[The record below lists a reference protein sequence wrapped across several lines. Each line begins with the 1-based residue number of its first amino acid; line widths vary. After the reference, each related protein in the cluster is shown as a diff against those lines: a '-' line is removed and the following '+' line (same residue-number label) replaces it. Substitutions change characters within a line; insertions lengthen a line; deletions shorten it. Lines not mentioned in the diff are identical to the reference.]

1 MIAVAYLKVFRTQL
15 GLFVAVLLLGQAAEG
30 APKPAGL
37 DFWSFQPVKYEP
49 LPRVKNQAWVQS
61 PIDAFILAKLEA
73 AGLEPAEPAAK
84 RDLLRRVT
92 VNLTGLLPTPEA
104 LRAFEAEAS
113 PQAWANAVERLLASP
128 RYGERWGRHWLDVAR
143 YGDSNGGDENKYFPN
158 ANKYRD
164 YVVDSFNR
172 DQPFNEFVQEQIAGD
187 LMPVGDDPESIRRR
201 IIATGFLV
209 IGTKILAEPD
219 PRKMEMDIIDEQIDT
234 IGKAFMG
241 LSIGC
246 ARCHD
251 HKFDPIS
258 TKSYYS
264 MAGIFKSTYTME
276 HYNIVADWHERE
288 VGTASEMAVL
298 KKARD
303 ESAQL
308 KSANE
313 TLTREARKVLQ
324 NKVRQDTASY
334 LLGANEVIARRRMLG
349 VPEPLGPTAMDQK
362 AAGKGLLFEAEDF
375 DRGNVSVDRSNYGK
389 DIGIISDPGGQKNFA
404 EYDIELPAAGNYQI
418 ELRYAA
424 LRKRPGQ
431 ILLNG
436 KVLQPEAL
444 NKTTGGWMPE
454 HQKWIVEG
462 LYRLEAGKHAL
473 RIQSEP
479 LMSHIDKVLIIEAP
493 LPKTG
498 ALVDADESWAPRD
511 LNQVATEEN
520 LVPGVLKKWVNR
532 LTRAEQEVNPLFHV
546 WLEYAKLP
554 PRSFRTEAKRLA
566 NDIRSGV
573 CRPLGQAQGGEF
585 ALVRDWFSGFTPNSL
600 RAVANHYQAL
610 FDEAQ
615 GWEAA
620 KATPEQ
626 KQLLEFVKNAKGPFT
641 LPEGI
646 EGNFPE
652 ATLSRLKANR
662 ERLAKVESTMPKLP
676 KAMAVE
682 DRKIEDLAVHVRGDY
697 LTLGET
703 APRGVPMPFDFS
715 DRHRVDD
722 GTSGRLQLARWLTD
736 DDHPM
741 TARVIA
747 NRVWHWHFGNG
758 LVRTPDDFGIRG
770 AEPTHPKL
778 LDWLASELIRSDW
791 SIKHL
796 HRLILRSS
804 AYRMSTT
811 NNAHAAEA
819 DPENTLLWRMN
830 RRRMEAEVI
839 HDSLLQVA
847 GRLDLQMGGLAAV
860 VKTQDPTS
868 DELDR
873 NNEIYRRITRR
884 AIYVPVHR
892 THVYELFDA
901 FDFPDPGTPT
911 GRRNATN
918 VATQALFFLNNAW
931 LMQQAEAL
939 AKRGPDEPS
948 ERVRFLYEATQS
960 RQPSEAEQASALK
973 FVERL
978 SQVFPETL
986 TLAKREAQSW
996 EAFCQVLL
1004 QSNQFLYIN

>member
-1 MIAVAYLKVFRTQL
+1 MENR
-15 GLFVAVLLLGQAAEG
+15 
-30 APKPAGL
+30 
-37 DFWSFQPVKYEP
+37 
-49 LPRVKNQAWVQS
+49 AWVQS
-61 PIDAFILAKLEA
+61 PIDAFVLAKLEA
-73 AGLEPAEPAAK
+73 AGLEPAKPAAR

-92 VNLTGLLPTPEA
+92 VNLTGLLPTPEE
-104 LRAFEAEAS
+104 LRAFETDTS

-164 YVVDSFNR
+164 YVVDAFNR
-172 DQPFNEFVQEQIAGD
+172 DQSFSEFVQEQIAGD
-187 LMPVGDDPESIRRR
+187 LMPADEDPESARRR

-219 PRKMEMDIIDEQIDT
+219 PRKMELDIIDEQIDT

-288 VGTASEMAVL
+288 VGTATEMAAL
-298 KKARD
+298 KNARD

-308 KSANE
+308 KKANE
-313 TLTREARKVLQ
+313 TISREAREALG
-324 NKVRQDTASY
+324 VRVQQDTAKY
-334 LLGANEVIARRRMLG
+334 LLGANEVIARRRMIG
-349 VPEPLGPTAMDQK
+349 EPEPLGPVAMERLAK
-362 AAGKGLLFEAEDF
+362 GRGLLFEAEDF
-375 DRGNVSVDRSNYGK
+375 DRGNVSVDRDNYGK
-389 DIGIISDPGGQKNFA
+389 EIGIISDPGGQKNFA
-404 EYDIELPAAGNYQI
+404 EYDIDLPFTGNYQI

-424 LRKRPGQ
+424 LHARPGQ
-431 ILLNG
+431 LLIDG
-436 KVLQPEAL
+436 QVVQPEAVS
-444 NKTTGGWMPE
+444 KTTGGWMPE
-454 HQKWIVEG
+454 HQKWVVEG
-462 LYRLEAGKHAL
+462 VFRLEAGKHVL

-493 LPKTG
+493 LPKTN
-498 ALVDADESWAPRD
+498 AVADADEGWAPRD
-511 LNQVATEEN
+511 LNQIAAEEG
-520 LVPGVLKKWVNR
+520 LVPVVLKNWADR
-532 LTRAEQEVNPLFHV
+532 LTLAELEGDPLFHV

-554 PRSFRTEAKRLA
+554 RLTFRTEAKRLA

-573 CRPLGQAQGGEF
+573 CRPPGQAPGTEF

-600 RAVANHYQAL
+600 RAVANHYRAL
-610 FDEAQ
+610 FDEAR
-615 GWEAA
+615 GWEPA

-626 KQLLEFVKNAKGPFT
+626 KQLVEFVKDAKGPFA

-646 EGNFPE
+646 EGSFAE
-652 ATLSRLKANR
+652 ASLTQLKTNR
-662 ERLAKVESTMPKLP
+662 ERLAKIASTMPKLP
-676 KAMAVE
+676 TAMAVE
-682 DRKIEDLAVHVRGDY
+682 DRKIEDLAVHIRGDY

-715 DRHRVDD
+715 GRYRVDD
-722 GTSGRLQLARWLTD
+722 KTSGRLQLARWLTD
-736 DDHPM
+736 DEHPM

-770 AEPTHPKL
+770 AKPTHPEL
-778 LDWLASELIRSDW
+778 LDWLASELIRSGW

-804 AYRMSTT
+804 AYQMSTA
-811 NNAHAAEA
+811 NNARAAEA

-839 HDSLLQVA
+839 HDSLLQMA

-873 NNEIYRRITRR
+873 NNEIYRGITRR

-918 VATQALFFLNNAW
+918 VATQALFFLNNDW

-939 AKRGPDEPS
+939 AKRSHGGPEK
-948 ERVRFLYEATQS
+948 RVGFLYETTLGRKPSATE
-960 RQPSEAEQASALK
+960 RASALK
-973 FVERL
+973 FVERFGQAL
-978 SQVFPETL
+978 PESL
-986 TLAKREAQSW
+986 PLAKREDQSW
-996 EAFCQVLL
+996 AAFCQVLL
-1004 QSNQFLYIN
+1004 QSNPFLYLN

>member
-1 MIAVAYLKVFRTQL
+1 MI
-15 GLFVAVLLLGQAAEG
+15 VLLLSQALGQAAG
-30 APKPAGL
+30 DSSKPAGL
-37 DFWSFQPVKYEP
+37 DFWSFQPVKRSA
-49 LPRVKNQAWVQS
+49 LPRVENRAWVQS
-61 PIDAFILAKLEA
+61 PIDAFVLAKLEA
-73 AGLEPAEPAAK
+73 AGLEPAKPAAR

-92 VNLTGLLPTPEA
+92 VNLTGLLPTPEE
-104 LRAFEAEAS
+104 LRAFETDTS

-164 YVVDSFNR
+164 YVVDAFNR
-172 DQPFNEFVQEQIAGD
+172 DQSFSEFVQEQIAGD
-187 LMPVGDDPESIRRR
+187 LMPADEDPESARRR

-219 PRKMEMDIIDEQIDT
+219 PRKMELDIIDEQIDT

-288 VGTASEMAVL
+288 VGTATEMAAL
-298 KKARD
+298 KNARD

-308 KSANE
+308 KKANE
-313 TLTREARKVLQ
+313 TISREAREALG
-324 NKVRQDTASY
+324 VRVQQDTAKY
-334 LLGANEVIARRRMLG
+334 LLGANEVIARRRMIG
-349 VPEPLGPTAMDQK
+349 EPEPLGPVAMERLAK
-362 AAGKGLLFEAEDF
+362 GRGLLFEAEDF
-375 DRGNVSVDRSNYGK
+375 DRGNVSVDRDNYGK
-389 DIGIISDPGGQKNFA
+389 EIGIISDPGGQKNFA
-404 EYDIELPAAGNYQI
+404 EYDIELPFTGNYQI

-424 LRKRPGQ
+424 LHARPGQ
-431 ILLNG
+431 LLIDG
-436 KVLQPEAL
+436 QVVQPEAVS
-444 NKTTGGWMPE
+444 KTTGGWMPE
-454 HQKWIVEG
+454 HQKWVVEG
-462 LYRLEAGKHAL
+462 VFRLKAGKHVL

-493 LPKTG
+493 LPKTN
-498 ALVDADESWAPRD
+498 AVADADEGWAPRD
-511 LNQVATEEN
+511 LNQIAAEEG
-520 LVPGVLKKWVNR
+520 LVPVVLKNWADR
-532 LTRAEQEVNPLFHV
+532 LTRAEQEGDPLFHV

-554 PRSFRTEAKRLA
+554 RLTFRTEAKRLA

-573 CRPLGQAQGGEF
+573 CRPPSQAPGSEF

-600 RAVANHYQAL
+600 RAVANHYRAL
-610 FDEAQ
+610 FDEAR
-615 GWEAA
+615 GWEPA

-626 KQLLEFVKNAKGPFT
+626 KQLVEFVKDAKGPFA

-646 EGNFPE
+646 EGSFAE
-652 ATLSRLKANR
+652 ASLTQLKTNR
-662 ERLAKVESTMPKLP
+662 ERLAKIASTMPKLP
-676 KAMAVE
+676 TAMAVE
-682 DRKIEDLAVHVRGDY
+682 DRKIEDLAVHIRGDY

-715 DRHRVDD
+715 GRYRVDD
-722 GTSGRLQLARWLTD
+722 KTSGRLQLARWLTD
-736 DDHPM
+736 DEHPM

-770 AEPTHPKL
+770 AKPTHPEL
-778 LDWLASELIRSDW
+778 LDWLASELIRSGW

-804 AYRMSTT
+804 AYQMSTA
-811 NNAHAAEA
+811 NNARAAEA

-839 HDSLLQVA
+839 HDSLLQMA

-873 NNEIYRRITRR
+873 NNEIYRGITRR

-918 VATQALFFLNNAW
+918 VATQALFFLNNDW

-939 AKRGPDEPS
+939 AKRSHGGPEK
-948 ERVRFLYEATQS
+948 RVGFLYETTLGRKPSATE
-960 RQPSEAEQASALK
+960 RASALK
-973 FVERL
+973 FVERFGQAL
-978 SQVFPETL
+978 PESL
-986 TLAKREAQSW
+986 PLAKREDQSW
-996 EAFCQVLL
+996 AAFCQVLL
-1004 QSNQFLYIN
+1004 QSNPFLYLN

>member
-1 MIAVAYLKVFRTQL
+1 M
-15 GLFVAVLLLGQAAEG
+15 LLSQALGQAAG
-30 APKPAGL
+30 DSSKPAGL
-37 DFWSFQPVKYEP
+37 DFWSFQPVKRSA
-49 LPRVKNQAWVQS
+49 LPRVENRAWVQS
-61 PIDAFILAKLEA
+61 PIDAFVLAKLEA
-73 AGLEPAEPAAK
+73 AGLEPAKPAAR

-92 VNLTGLLPTPEA
+92 VNLTGLLPTPEE
-104 LRAFEAEAS
+104 LRAFETDTS

-164 YVVDSFNR
+164 YVVDAFNR
-172 DQPFNEFVQEQIAGD
+172 DQSFSEFVQEQIAGD
-187 LMPVGDDPESIRRR
+187 LMPADEDPESARRR

-219 PRKMEMDIIDEQIDT
+219 PRKMELDIIDEQIDT

-288 VGTASEMAVL
+288 VGTATEMAAL
-298 KKARD
+298 KNARD

-308 KSANE
+308 KKANE
-313 TLTREARKVLQ
+313 TISREAREALG
-324 NKVRQDTASY
+324 VRVQQDTAKY
-334 LLGANEVIARRRMLG
+334 LLGANEVIARRRMIG
-349 VPEPLGPTAMDQK
+349 EPEPLGPVAMERLAK
-362 AAGKGLLFEAEDF
+362 GRGLLFEAEDF
-375 DRGNVSVDRSNYGK
+375 DRGNVSVDRDNYGK
-389 DIGIISDPGGQKNFA
+389 EIGIISDPGGQKNFA
-404 EYDIELPAAGNYQI
+404 EYDIELPFTGNYQI

-424 LRKRPGQ
+424 LHARPGQ
-431 ILLNG
+431 LLIDG
-436 KVLQPEAL
+436 QVVQPEAVS
-444 NKTTGGWMPE
+444 KTTGGWMPE
-454 HQKWIVEG
+454 HQKWVVEG
-462 LYRLEAGKHAL
+462 VFRLKAGKHVL

-493 LPKTG
+493 LPKTN
-498 ALVDADESWAPRD
+498 AVADADEGWAPRD
-511 LNQVATEEN
+511 LNQIAAEEG
-520 LVPGVLKKWVNR
+520 LVPVVLKNWADR
-532 LTRAEQEVNPLFHV
+532 LTRAEQEGDPLFHV

-554 PRSFRTEAKRLA
+554 RLTFRTEAKRLA

-573 CRPLGQAQGGEF
+573 CRPPSQAPGSEF

-600 RAVANHYQAL
+600 RAVANHYRAL
-610 FDEAQ
+610 FDEAR
-615 GWEAA
+615 GWEPA

-626 KQLLEFVKNAKGPFT
+626 KQLVEFVKDAKGPFA

-646 EGNFPE
+646 EGSFAE
-652 ATLSRLKANR
+652 ASLTQLKTNR
-662 ERLAKVESTMPKLP
+662 ERLAKIASTMPKLP
-676 KAMAVE
+676 TAMAVE
-682 DRKIEDLAVHVRGDY
+682 DRKIEDLAVHIRGDY

-703 APRGVPMPFDFS
+703 APRGVPMPFDFGE
-715 DRHRVDD
+715 RHRVDD
-722 GTSGRLQLARWLTD
+722 KTSGRLQLARWLTD
-736 DDHPM
+736 DEHPM

-770 AEPTHPKL
+770 AKPTHPEL
-778 LDWLASELIRSDW
+778 LDWLASELIRSGW

-804 AYRMSTT
+804 AYQMSTA
-811 NNAHAAEA
+811 NNARAAEA

-839 HDSLLQVA
+839 HDSLLQMA

-873 NNEIYRRITRR
+873 NNEIYRGITRR

-918 VATQALFFLNNAW
+918 VATQALFFLNNDW

-939 AKRGPDEPS
+939 AKRSHGGPEK
-948 ERVRFLYEATQS
+948 RVGFLYETTLGRKPSATE
-960 RQPSEAEQASALK
+960 RASALK
-973 FVERL
+973 FVERFGQAL
-978 SQVFPETL
+978 PESL
-986 TLAKREAQSW
+986 PLAKREDQSW
-996 EAFCQVLL
+996 AAFCQVLL
-1004 QSNQFLYIN
+1004 QSNPFLYLN

>member
-1 MIAVAYLKVFRTQL
+1 MI
-15 GLFVAVLLLGQAAEG
+15 VLLLSQALGQAAG
-30 APKPAGL
+30 DSSKPAGL
-37 DFWSFQPVKYEP
+37 DFWSFQPVKRSA
-49 LPRVKNQAWVQS
+49 LPRVENRAWVQS
-61 PIDAFILAKLEA
+61 PIDAFVLAKLEA
-73 AGLEPAEPAAK
+73 AGLEPAKPAAR

-92 VNLTGLLPTPEA
+92 VNLTGLLPTPEE
-104 LRAFEAEAS
+104 LRAFETDTS

-164 YVVDSFNR
+164 YVVDAFNR
-172 DQPFNEFVQEQIAGD
+172 DQSFSEFVQEQIAGD
-187 LMPVGDDPESIRRR
+187 LMPADEDPESARRR

-219 PRKMEMDIIDEQIDT
+219 PRKMELDIIDEQIDT

-288 VGTASEMAVL
+288 VGTATEMAAL
-298 KKARD
+298 KNARD

-308 KSANE
+308 KKANE
-313 TLTREARKVLQ
+313 TISREAREALG
-324 NKVRQDTASY
+324 VRVQQDTAKY
-334 LLGANEVIARRRMLG
+334 LLGANEVIARRRMIG
-349 VPEPLGPTAMDQK
+349 EPEPLGPVAMERLAK
-362 AAGKGLLFEAEDF
+362 GRGLLFEAEDF
-375 DRGNVSVDRSNYGK
+375 DRGNVSVDRDNYGK
-389 DIGIISDPGGQKNFA
+389 EIGIISDPGGQKNFA
-404 EYDIELPAAGNYQI
+404 EYDIELPFTGNYQI

-424 LRKRPGQ
+424 LHARPGQ
-431 ILLNG
+431 LLIDG
-436 KVLQPEAL
+436 QVVQPEAVS
-444 NKTTGGWMPE
+444 KTTGGWMPE
-454 HQKWIVEG
+454 HQKWVVEG
-462 LYRLEAGKHAL
+462 VFRLKAGKHVL

-493 LPKTG
+493 LPKTN
-498 ALVDADESWAPRD
+498 AVADADEGWAPRD
-511 LNQVATEEN
+511 LNQIAAEEG
-520 LVPGVLKKWVNR
+520 LVPVVLKNWADR
-532 LTRAEQEVNPLFHV
+532 LTRAEQEGDPLFHV

-554 PRSFRTEAKRLA
+554 RLTFRTEAKRLA

-573 CRPLGQAQGGEF
+573 CRPPSQAPGSEF

-600 RAVANHYQAL
+600 RAVANHYRAL
-610 FDEAQ
+610 FDEAR
-615 GWEAA
+615 GWEPA

-626 KQLLEFVKNAKGPFT
+626 KQLVEFVKDAKGPFA

-646 EGNFPE
+646 EGSFAE
-652 ATLSRLKANR
+652 ASLTQLKTNR
-662 ERLAKVESTMPKLP
+662 ERLAKIASTMPKLP
-676 KAMAVE
+676 TAMAVE
-682 DRKIEDLAVHVRGDY
+682 DRKIEDLAVHIRGDY

-703 APRGVPMPFDFS
+703 APRGVPMPFDFGE
-715 DRHRVDD
+715 RHRVDD
-722 GTSGRLQLARWLTD
+722 KTSGRLQLARWLTD
-736 DDHPM
+736 DEHPM

-770 AEPTHPKL
+770 AKPTHPEL
-778 LDWLASELIRSDW
+778 LDWLASELIRSGW

-804 AYRMSTT
+804 AYQMSTA
-811 NNAHAAEA
+811 NNARAAEA

-839 HDSLLQVA
+839 HDSLLQMA

-873 NNEIYRRITRR
+873 NNEIYRGITRR

-918 VATQALFFLNNAW
+918 VATQALFFLNNDW

-939 AKRGPDEPS
+939 AKRSHGGPEK
-948 ERVRFLYEATQS
+948 RVGFLYETTLGRKPSATE
-960 RQPSEAEQASALK
+960 RASALK
-973 FVERL
+973 FVERFGQAL
-978 SQVFPETL
+978 PESL
-986 TLAKREAQSW
+986 PLAKREDQSW
-996 EAFCQVLL
+996 AAFCQVLL
-1004 QSNQFLYIN
+1004 QSNPFLYLN

>member
-1 MIAVAYLKVFRTQL
+1 MENR
-15 GLFVAVLLLGQAAEG
+15 
-30 APKPAGL
+30 
-37 DFWSFQPVKYEP
+37 
-49 LPRVKNQAWVQS
+49 AWVQS
-61 PIDAFILAKLEA
+61 PIDAFVLAKLEA
-73 AGLEPAEPAAK
+73 AGLEPAKPAAR

-92 VNLTGLLPTPEA
+92 VNLTGLLPTPEE
-104 LRAFEAEAS
+104 LRAFETDTS

-164 YVVDSFNR
+164 YVVDAFNR
-172 DQPFNEFVQEQIAGD
+172 DQSFSEFVQEQIAGD
-187 LMPVGDDPESIRRR
+187 LMPADEDPESARRR

-219 PRKMEMDIIDEQIDT
+219 PRKMELDIIDEQIDT

-288 VGTASEMAVL
+288 VGTATEMAAL
-298 KKARD
+298 KNARD

-308 KSANE
+308 KKANE
-313 TLTREARKVLQ
+313 TISREAREALG
-324 NKVRQDTASY
+324 VRVQQDTAKY
-334 LLGANEVIARRRMLG
+334 LLGANEVIARRRMIG
-349 VPEPLGPTAMDQK
+349 EPEPLGPVAMERLAK
-362 AAGKGLLFEAEDF
+362 GRGLLFEAEDF
-375 DRGNVSVDRSNYGK
+375 DRGNVSVDRDNYGK
-389 DIGIISDPGGQKNFA
+389 EIGIISDPGGQKNFA
-404 EYDIELPAAGNYQI
+404 EYDIDLPFTGNYQI

-424 LRKRPGQ
+424 LHARPGQ
-431 ILLNG
+431 LLIDG
-436 KVLQPEAL
+436 QVVQPEAVS
-444 NKTTGGWMPE
+444 KTTGGWMPE
-454 HQKWIVEG
+454 HQKWVVEG
-462 LYRLEAGKHAL
+462 VFRLEAGKHVL

-493 LPKTG
+493 LPKTN
-498 ALVDADESWAPRD
+498 AVADADEGWAPRD
-511 LNQVATEEN
+511 LNQIAAEEG
-520 LVPGVLKKWVNR
+520 LVPVVLKNWADR
-532 LTRAEQEVNPLFHV
+532 LTLAELEGDPLFHV

-554 PRSFRTEAKRLA
+554 RLTFRTEAKRLA

-573 CRPLGQAQGGEF
+573 CRPPGQAPGTEF

-600 RAVANHYQAL
+600 RAVANHYRAL
-610 FDEAQ
+610 FDEAR
-615 GWEAA
+615 GWEPA

-626 KQLLEFVKNAKGPFT
+626 KQLVEFVKDAKGPFA

-646 EGNFPE
+646 EGSFAE
-652 ATLSRLKANR
+652 ASLTQLKTNR
-662 ERLAKVESTMPKLP
+662 ERLAKIASTMPKLP
-676 KAMAVE
+676 TAMAVE
-682 DRKIEDLAVHVRGDY
+682 DRKIEDLAVHIRGDY

-715 DRHRVDD
+715 GRYRVDD
-722 GTSGRLQLARWLTD
+722 KTSGRLQLARWLTD
-736 DDHPM
+736 DEHPM

-770 AEPTHPKL
+770 AKPTHPEL
-778 LDWLASELIRSDW
+778 LDWLASELIRSGW

-804 AYRMSTT
+804 AYQMSTA
-811 NNAHAAEA
+811 NNARAAEA

-839 HDSLLQVA
+839 HDSLLQMA

-873 NNEIYRRITRR
+873 NNEIYRGITRR

-918 VATQALFFLNNAW
+918 VATQALFFLNNDW

-939 AKRGPDEPS
+939 AKRSHGGPEK
-948 ERVRFLYEATQS
+948 RVGFLYETTLGRKPSATE
-960 RQPSEAEQASALK
+960 RASALK
-973 FVERL
+973 FVERFGQAL
-978 SQVFPETL
+978 PESL
-986 TLAKREAQSW
+986 PLAKREDQSW
-996 EAFCQVLL
+996 AAFCQVML
-1004 QSNQFLYIN
+1004 QSNPFLYLN

>member
-1 MIAVAYLKVFRTQL
+1 M
-15 GLFVAVLLLGQAAEG
+15 LLSQALGQAAG
-30 APKPAGL
+30 DSSKPAGL
-37 DFWSFQPVKYEP
+37 DFWSFQPVKRSA
-49 LPRVKNQAWVQS
+49 LPRVENRAWVQS
-61 PIDAFILAKLEA
+61 PIDAFVLAKLEA
-73 AGLEPAEPAAK
+73 AGLEPAKPAAR

-92 VNLTGLLPTPEA
+92 VNLTGLLPTPEE
-104 LRAFEAEAS
+104 LRAFETDTS

-164 YVVDSFNR
+164 YVVDAFNR
-172 DQPFNEFVQEQIAGD
+172 DQSFSEFVQEQIAGD
-187 LMPVGDDPESIRRR
+187 LMPADEDPESARRR

-219 PRKMEMDIIDEQIDT
+219 PRKMELDIIDEQIDT

-258 TKSYYS
+258 TRSYYS

-288 VGTASEMAVL
+288 VGTAAEMAAL

-308 KSANE
+308 KKANE
-313 TLTREARKVLQ
+313 TISREAREALG
-324 NKVRQDTASY
+324 VRVQQDTAKY
-334 LLGANEVIARRRMLG
+334 LLGANEVIARRRMIG
-349 VPEPLGPTAMDQK
+349 EPEPLGPVAMERLAK
-362 AAGKGLLFEAEDF
+362 GRGLLFEAEDF
-375 DRGNVSVDRSNYGK
+375 DRGNVSVDRDNYGK
-389 DIGIISDPGGQKNFA
+389 EIGIISDPGGQKNFA
-404 EYDIELPAAGNYQI
+404 EYDIELPFTGNYQI

-424 LRKRPGQ
+424 LHARPGQ
-431 ILLNG
+431 LLIDG
-436 KVLQPEAL
+436 QVVQPEAVS
-444 NKTTGGWMPE
+444 KTTGGWMPE
-454 HQKWIVEG
+454 HQKWVVEG
-462 LYRLEAGKHAL
+462 VFRLKAGKHVL

-493 LPKTG
+493 LPKTN
-498 ALVDADESWAPRD
+498 AVADADEGWAPRD
-511 LNQVATEEN
+511 LNQIAAEEG
-520 LVPGVLKKWVNR
+520 LVPVVLKNWADR
-532 LTRAEQEVNPLFHV
+532 LTRAEQEGDPLFHV

-554 PRSFRTEAKRLA
+554 RLTFRTEAKRLA

-573 CRPLGQAQGGEF
+573 CRPPSQAPGSEF

-600 RAVANHYQAL
+600 RAVANHYRAL
-610 FDEAQ
+610 FDEAR
-615 GWEAA
+615 GWEPA

-626 KQLLEFVKNAKGPFT
+626 KQLVEFVKDAKGPFA

-646 EGNFPE
+646 EGSFAE
-652 ATLSRLKANR
+652 ASLTQLKTNR
-662 ERLAKVESTMPKLP
+662 ERLAKIASTMPKLP
-676 KAMAVE
+676 TAMAVE
-682 DRKIEDLAVHVRGDY
+682 DRKIEDLAVHIRGDY

-703 APRGVPMPFDFS
+703 APRGVPMPFDFGE
-715 DRHRVDD
+715 RHRVDD
-722 GTSGRLQLARWLTD
+722 KTSGRLQLARWLTD
-736 DDHPM
+736 DEHPM

-770 AEPTHPKL
+770 AKPTHPEL
-778 LDWLASELIRSDW
+778 LDWLASELIRSGW

-804 AYRMSTT
+804 AYQMSTA
-811 NNAHAAEA
+811 NNARAAED

-839 HDSLLQVA
+839 HDSLLQMA

-873 NNEIYRRITRR
+873 NNEIYRGITRR

-918 VATQALFFLNNAW
+918 VATQALFFLNNDW

-939 AKRGPDEPS
+939 AKRSHGGPEK
-948 ERVRFLYEATQS
+948 RVGFLYETTLGRKPSATE
-960 RQPSEAEQASALK
+960 RASALK
-973 FVERL
+973 FVERFGQAL
-978 SQVFPETL
+978 PESL
-986 TLAKREAQSW
+986 PLAKREDQSW
-996 EAFCQVLL
+996 AAFCQVLL
-1004 QSNQFLYIN
+1004 QSNQFLYLN

>member
-1 MIAVAYLKVFRTQL
+1 MENR
-15 GLFVAVLLLGQAAEG
+15 
-30 APKPAGL
+30 
-37 DFWSFQPVKYEP
+37 
-49 LPRVKNQAWVQS
+49 AWVQS
-61 PIDAFILAKLEA
+61 PIDAFVLAKLEA
-73 AGLEPAEPAAK
+73 AGLEPAKPAAR

-92 VNLTGLLPTPEA
+92 VNLTGLLPTPEE
-104 LRAFEAEAS
+104 LRAFETDTS

-164 YVVDSFNR
+164 YVVDAFNR
-172 DQPFNEFVQEQIAGD
+172 DQSFSEFVQEQIAGD
-187 LMPVGDDPESIRRR
+187 LMPADEDPESARRR

-219 PRKMEMDIIDEQIDT
+219 PRKMELDIIDEQIDT

-288 VGTASEMAVL
+288 VGTATEMAAL
-298 KKARD
+298 KNARD

-308 KSANE
+308 KKANE
-313 TLTREARKVLQ
+313 TISREAREALG
-324 NKVRQDTASY
+324 VRVQQDTAKY
-334 LLGANEVIARRRMLG
+334 LLGANEVIARRRMIG
-349 VPEPLGPTAMDQK
+349 EPEPLGPVAMERLAK
-362 AAGKGLLFEAEDF
+362 GRGLLFEAEDF
-375 DRGNVSVDRSNYGK
+375 DRGNVSVDRDNYGK
-389 DIGIISDPGGQKNFA
+389 EIGIISDPGGQKNFA
-404 EYDIELPAAGNYQI
+404 EYDIELPFTGNYQI

-424 LRKRPGQ
+424 LHARPGQ
-431 ILLNG
+431 LLIDG
-436 KVLQPEAL
+436 QVVQPEAVS
-444 NKTTGGWMPE
+444 KTTGGWMPE
-454 HQKWIVEG
+454 HQKWVVEG
-462 LYRLEAGKHAL
+462 VFRLKAGKHVL

-493 LPKTG
+493 LPKTN
-498 ALVDADESWAPRD
+498 AVADADEGWAPRD
-511 LNQVATEEN
+511 LNQIAAEEG
-520 LVPGVLKKWVNR
+520 LVPVVLKNWADR
-532 LTRAEQEVNPLFHV
+532 LTRAEQEGDPLFHV

-554 PRSFRTEAKRLA
+554 RLTFRTEAKRLA

-573 CRPLGQAQGGEF
+573 CRPPGQAPGTEF

-600 RAVANHYQAL
+600 RAVANHYRAL
-610 FDEAQ
+610 FDEAR
-615 GWEAA
+615 GWEPA

-626 KQLLEFVKNAKGPFT
+626 KQLVEFVKDAKGPFA

-646 EGNFPE
+646 EGSFAE
-652 ATLSRLKANR
+652 ASLTQLKTNR
-662 ERLAKVESTMPKLP
+662 ERLAKIASTMPKLP
-676 KAMAVE
+676 TAMAVE
-682 DRKIEDLAVHVRGDY
+682 DRKIEDLAVHIRGDY

-703 APRGVPMPFDFS
+703 APRGVPMPFDFGE
-715 DRHRVDD
+715 RHRVDD
-722 GTSGRLQLARWLTD
+722 KTSGRLQLARWLTD
-736 DDHPM
+736 DEHPM

-770 AEPTHPKL
+770 AKPTHPEL
-778 LDWLASELIRSDW
+778 LDWLASELIRSGW

-804 AYRMSTT
+804 AYQMSTA
-811 NNAHAAEA
+811 NNARAAEA

-839 HDSLLQVA
+839 HDSLLQMA

-873 NNEIYRRITRR
+873 NNEIYRGITRR

-918 VATQALFFLNNAW
+918 VATQALFFLNNDW

-939 AKRGPDEPS
+939 AKRSHGGPEK
-948 ERVRFLYEATQS
+948 RVGFLYETTLGRKPSATE
-960 RQPSEAEQASALK
+960 RASALK
-973 FVERL
+973 FVERFGQAL
-978 SQVFPETL
+978 PESL
-986 TLAKREAQSW
+986 PLAKRDEQTWA
-996 EAFCQVLL
+996 AFCQVLL
-1004 QSNQFLYIN
+1004 QSNPFLYLN

>member
-1 MIAVAYLKVFRTQL
+1 MI
-15 GLFVAVLLLGQAAEG
+15 VLLLSQALGQAAG
-30 APKPAGL
+30 DSSKPAGL
-37 DFWSFQPVKYEP
+37 DFWSFQPVKRSA
-49 LPRVKNQAWVQS
+49 LPRVENRAWVQS
-61 PIDAFILAKLEA
+61 PIDAFVLAKLEA
-73 AGLEPAEPAAK
+73 AGLEPAKPAAR

-92 VNLTGLLPTPEA
+92 VNLTGLLPTPEE
-104 LRAFEAEAS
+104 LRAFETDTS

-164 YVVDSFNR
+164 YVVDAFNR
-172 DQPFNEFVQEQIAGD
+172 DQSFSEFVQEQIAGD
-187 LMPVGDDPESIRRR
+187 LMPADEDPESARRR

-219 PRKMEMDIIDEQIDT
+219 PRKMELDIIDEQIDT

-288 VGTASEMAVL
+288 VGTATEMAAL
-298 KKARD
+298 KNARD

-308 KSANE
+308 KKANE
-313 TLTREARKVLQ
+313 TISREAREALG
-324 NKVRQDTASY
+324 VRVQQDTAKY
-334 LLGANEVIARRRMLG
+334 LLGANEVIARRRMIG
-349 VPEPLGPTAMDQK
+349 EPEPLGPVAMERLAK
-362 AAGKGLLFEAEDF
+362 GRGLLFEAEDF
-375 DRGNVSVDRSNYGK
+375 DRGNVSVDRDNYGK
-389 DIGIISDPGGQKNFA
+389 EIGIISDPGGQKNFA
-404 EYDIELPAAGNYQI
+404 EYDIDLPFTGNYQI

-424 LRKRPGQ
+424 LHARPGQ
-431 ILLNG
+431 LLIDG
-436 KVLQPEAL
+436 QVVQPEAVS
-444 NKTTGGWMPE
+444 KTTGGWMPE
-454 HQKWIVEG
+454 HQKWVVEG
-462 LYRLEAGKHAL
+462 VFRLEAGKHVL

-479 LMSHIDKVLIIEAP
+479 LMSHIDKVLIIEPP
-493 LPKTG
+493 LPKTN
-498 ALVDADESWAPRD
+498 AVADADEGWAPRD
-511 LNQVATEEN
+511 LNQIAAEEG
-520 LVPGVLKKWVNR
+520 LVPVVLKNWADR
-532 LTRAEQEVNPLFHV
+532 LTLAELEGDPLFHV

-554 PRSFRTEAKRLA
+554 RLTFRSEAKRLA

-573 CRPLGQAQGGEF
+573 CRPPGQAPGTEF

-600 RAVANHYQAL
+600 RAVANHYRAL
-610 FDEAQ
+610 FDEAR
-615 GWEAA
+615 GWEPA

-626 KQLLEFVKNAKGPFT
+626 KQLVEFVKDAKGPFA

-646 EGNFPE
+646 EGSFAE
-652 ATLSRLKANR
+652 ASLTQLKTNR
-662 ERLAKVESTMPKLP
+662 ERLAKIASTMPKLP
-676 KAMAVE
+676 TAMAVE
-682 DRKIEDLAVHVRGDY
+682 DRKIEDLAVHIRGDY

-715 DRHRVDD
+715 GRYRVDD
-722 GTSGRLQLARWLTD
+722 KTSGRLQLARWLTD
-736 DDHPM
+736 DEHPM

-770 AEPTHPKL
+770 AKPTHPEL
-778 LDWLASELIRSDW
+778 LDWLASELIRSGW

-804 AYRMSTT
+804 AYQMSTA
-811 NNAHAAEA
+811 NNARAAEA

-839 HDSLLQVA
+839 HDSLLQMA

-873 NNEIYRRITRR
+873 NNEIYRGITRR

-918 VATQALFFLNNAW
+918 VATQALFFLNNDW

-939 AKRGPDEPS
+939 AKRSHGGPEK
-948 ERVRFLYEATQS
+948 RVGFLYETTLGRKPSATE
-960 RQPSEAEQASALK
+960 RASALK
-973 FVERL
+973 FVERFGQAL
-978 SQVFPETL
+978 PESL
-986 TLAKREAQSW
+986 PLAKREDQSW
-996 EAFCQVLL
+996 AAFCQVLL
-1004 QSNQFLYIN
+1004 QSNPFLYLN

>member
-1 MIAVAYLKVFRTQL
+1 MI
-15 GLFVAVLLLGQAAEG
+15 VLLLGQALGQAAG
-30 APKPAGL
+30 DSSKPAGL
-37 DFWSFQPVKYEP
+37 DFWSFQPVKRP
-49 LPRVKNQAWVQS
+49 ALPRVENRAWVQS
-61 PIDAFILAKLEA
+61 PVDAFVLAKLEA
-73 AGLEPAEPAAK
+73 AGLEPAKPAAR

-92 VNLTGLLPTPEA
+92 VNLTGLLPTPEE
-104 LRAFEAEAS
+104 LMAFETDTS

-164 YVVDSFNR
+164 YVVDAFNR
-172 DQPFNEFVQEQIAGD
+172 DQSFSEFVQEQIAGD
-187 LMPVGDDPESIRRR
+187 LMPADEDPESARRR

-219 PRKMEMDIIDEQIDT
+219 PRKMELDIIDEQIDT

-288 VGTASEMAVL
+288 VGTATEMAAL
-298 KKARD
+298 KNARD

-308 KSANE
+308 KKANE
-313 TLTREARKVLQ
+313 TISREAREALG
-324 NKVRQDTASY
+324 VRVQQDTAKY
-334 LLGANEVIARRRMLG
+334 LLGANEVIARRRMIG
-349 VPEPLGPTAMDQK
+349 EPEPLGPVAMERLAK
-362 AAGKGLLFEAEDF
+362 GRGLLFEAEDF
-375 DRGNVSVDRSNYGK
+375 DRGNVSVDRDNYGK
-389 DIGIISDPGGQKNFA
+389 EIGIISDPGGQKNFA
-404 EYDIELPAAGNYQI
+404 EYDIELPFTGNYQI

-424 LRKRPGQ
+424 LHARPGQ
-431 ILLNG
+431 LLIDG
-436 KVLQPEAL
+436 QVVQPEAVS
-444 NKTTGGWMPE
+444 KTTGGWMPE
-454 HQKWIVEG
+454 HQKWVVEG
-462 LYRLEAGKHAL
+462 VFRLKAGKHVL

-493 LPKTG
+493 LPKTN
-498 ALVDADESWAPRD
+498 AVADADEGWAPRD
-511 LNQVATEEN
+511 LNQIAAEEG
-520 LVPGVLKKWVNR
+520 LVPVVLKNWADR
-532 LTRAEQEVNPLFHV
+532 LTRAEQEGDPLFHV

-554 PRSFRTEAKRLA
+554 RLTFRTEAKRLA

-573 CRPLGQAQGGEF
+573 CRPPSQAPGSEF

-600 RAVANHYQAL
+600 RAVANHYRAL
-610 FDEAQ
+610 FDEAR
-615 GWEAA
+615 GWEPA

-626 KQLLEFVKNAKGPFT
+626 KQLVEFVKDAKGPFA

-646 EGNFPE
+646 EGSFAE
-652 ATLSRLKANR
+652 ASLTQLKTNR
-662 ERLAKVESTMPKLP
+662 ERLAKIASTMPKLP
-676 KAMAVE
+676 TAMAVE
-682 DRKIEDLAVHVRGDY
+682 DRKIEDLAVHIRGDY

-703 APRGVPMPFDFS
+703 APRGVPMPFDFGE
-715 DRHRVDD
+715 RHRVDD
-722 GTSGRLQLARWLTD
+722 KTSGRLQLARWLTD
-736 DDHPM
+736 DEHPM

-770 AEPTHPKL
+770 AKPTHPEL
-778 LDWLASELIRSDW
+778 LDWLASELIRSGW

-804 AYRMSTT
+804 AYQMSTA
-811 NNAHAAEA
+811 NNARAAEA

-839 HDSLLQVA
+839 HDSLLQMA

-873 NNEIYRRITRR
+873 NNEIYRGITRR

-918 VATQALFFLNNAW
+918 VATQALFFLNNDW

-939 AKRGPDEPS
+939 AKRSHGGPEK
-948 ERVRFLYEATQS
+948 RVGFLYETTLGRKPSATE
-960 RQPSEAEQASALK
+960 RASALK
-973 FVERL
+973 FVERFGQAL
-978 SQVFPETL
+978 PESL
-986 TLAKREAQSW
+986 PLAKREDQSW
-996 EAFCQVLL
+996 AAFCQVLL
-1004 QSNQFLYIN
+1004 QSNPFLYLN

>member
-1 MIAVAYLKVFRTQL
+1 MENR
-15 GLFVAVLLLGQAAEG
+15 
-30 APKPAGL
+30 
-37 DFWSFQPVKYEP
+37 
-49 LPRVKNQAWVQS
+49 AWVQS
-61 PIDAFILAKLEA
+61 PIDAFVLAKLEA
-73 AGLEPAEPAAK
+73 AGLEPAKPAAR

-92 VNLTGLLPTPEA
+92 VNLTGLLPTPEE
-104 LRAFEAEAS
+104 LRAFETDTS

-164 YVVDSFNR
+164 YVVDAFNR
-172 DQPFNEFVQEQIAGD
+172 DQSFSEFVQEQIAGD
-187 LMPVGDDPESIRRR
+187 LMPADEDPESARRR

-219 PRKMEMDIIDEQIDT
+219 PRKMELDIIDEQIDT

-288 VGTASEMAVL
+288 VGTATEMAAL
-298 KKARD
+298 KNARD

-308 KSANE
+308 KKANE
-313 TLTREARKVLQ
+313 TISREAREALG
-324 NKVRQDTASY
+324 VRVQQDTAKY
-334 LLGANEVIARRRMLG
+334 LLGANEVIARRRMIG
-349 VPEPLGPTAMDQK
+349 EPEPLGPVAMERLAK
-362 AAGKGLLFEAEDF
+362 GRGLLFEAEDF
-375 DRGNVSVDRSNYGK
+375 DRGNVSVDRDNYGK
-389 DIGIISDPGGQKNFA
+389 EIGIISDPGGQKNFA
-404 EYDIELPAAGNYQI
+404 EYDIELPFTGNYQI

-424 LRKRPGQ
+424 LHARPGQ
-431 ILLNG
+431 LLIDG
-436 KVLQPEAL
+436 QVVQPEAVS
-444 NKTTGGWMPE
+444 KTTGGWMPE
-454 HQKWIVEG
+454 HQKWVVEG
-462 LYRLEAGKHAL
+462 VFRLKAGKHVL

-493 LPKTG
+493 LPKTN
-498 ALVDADESWAPRD
+498 AVADADEGWAPRD
-511 LNQVATEEN
+511 LNQIAAEEG
-520 LVPGVLKKWVNR
+520 LVPVVLKNWADR
-532 LTRAEQEVNPLFHV
+532 LTRAEQEGDPLFHV

-554 PRSFRTEAKRLA
+554 RLTFRTEAKRLA

-573 CRPLGQAQGGEF
+573 CRPPGQAPGTEF

-600 RAVANHYQAL
+600 RAVANHYRAL
-610 FDEAQ
+610 FDEAR
-615 GWEAA
+615 GWEPA

-626 KQLLEFVKNAKGPFT
+626 KQLVEFVKDAKGPFA

-646 EGNFPE
+646 EGSFAE
-652 ATLSRLKANR
+652 ASLTQLKTNR
-662 ERLAKVESTMPKLP
+662 ERLAKIASTMPKLP
-676 KAMAVE
+676 TAMAVE
-682 DRKIEDLAVHVRGDY
+682 DRKIEDLAVHIRGDY

-703 APRGVPMPFDFS
+703 APRGVPMPFDFGE
-715 DRHRVDD
+715 RHRVDD
-722 GTSGRLQLARWLTD
+722 KTSGRLQLARWLTD
-736 DDHPM
+736 DEHPM

-770 AEPTHPKL
+770 AKPTHPEL
-778 LDWLASELIRSDW
+778 LDWLASELIRSGW

-804 AYRMSTT
+804 AYQMSTA
-811 NNAHAAEA
+811 NNARAAEA

-839 HDSLLQVA
+839 HDSLLQMA

-873 NNEIYRRITRR
+873 NNEIYRGITRR

-918 VATQALFFLNNAW
+918 VATQALFFLNNDW

-939 AKRGPDEPS
+939 AKRSHGGPEK
-948 ERVRFLYEATQS
+948 RVGFLYETTLG
-960 RQPSEAEQASALK
+960 RKPSASELAAAMK
-973 FVERL
+973 FVERFGQAL
-978 SQVFPETL
+978 PESL
-986 TLAKREAQSW
+986 PLAKRDEQSW
-996 EAFCQVLL
+996 AAFCQVLL
-1004 QSNQFLYIN
+1004 QSNPFLYLN

>member
-1 MIAVAYLKVFRTQL
+1 MENR
-15 GLFVAVLLLGQAAEG
+15 
-30 APKPAGL
+30 
-37 DFWSFQPVKYEP
+37 
-49 LPRVKNQAWVQS
+49 AWVQS
-61 PIDAFILAKLEA
+61 PIDAFVLAKLEA
-73 AGLEPAEPAAK
+73 AGLEPAKPAAR

-92 VNLTGLLPTPEA
+92 VNLTGLLPTPEE
-104 LRAFEAEAS
+104 LRAFETDTS

-164 YVVDSFNR
+164 YVVDAFNR
-172 DQPFNEFVQEQIAGD
+172 DQSFSEFVQEQIAGD
-187 LMPVGDDPESIRRR
+187 LMPADEDPESARRR

-219 PRKMEMDIIDEQIDT
+219 PRKMELDIIDEQIDT

-288 VGTASEMAVL
+288 VGTATEMAAL
-298 KKARD
+298 KNARD

-308 KSANE
+308 KKANE
-313 TLTREARKVLQ
+313 TISREAREALG
-324 NKVRQDTASY
+324 VRVQQDTAKY
-334 LLGANEVIARRRMLG
+334 LLGANEVIARRRMIG
-349 VPEPLGPTAMDQK
+349 EPEPLGPVAMERLAK
-362 AAGKGLLFEAEDF
+362 GRGLLFEAEDF
-375 DRGNVSVDRSNYGK
+375 DRGNVSVDRDNYGK
-389 DIGIISDPGGQKNFA
+389 EIGIISDPGGQKNFA
-404 EYDIELPAAGNYQI
+404 EYDIDLPFTGNYQI

-424 LRKRPGQ
+424 LHARPGQ
-431 ILLNG
+431 LLIDG
-436 KVLQPEAL
+436 QVVQPEAVS
-444 NKTTGGWMPE
+444 KTTGGWMPE
-454 HQKWIVEG
+454 HQKWVVEG
-462 LYRLEAGKHAL
+462 VFRLEAGKHVL

-493 LPKTG
+493 LPKTN
-498 ALVDADESWAPRD
+498 AVADADEGWAPRD
-511 LNQVATEEN
+511 LNQIAAEEG
-520 LVPGVLKKWVNR
+520 LVPVVLKNWADR
-532 LTRAEQEVNPLFHV
+532 LTLAELEGDPLFHV

-554 PRSFRTEAKRLA
+554 RLTFRTEAKRLA

-573 CRPLGQAQGGEF
+573 CRPPSQAPGSEF

-600 RAVANHYQAL
+600 RAVANHYRAL
-610 FDEAQ
+610 FDEAR
-615 GWEAA
+615 GWEPA

-626 KQLLEFVKNAKGPFT
+626 KQLVEFVKDAKGPFA

-646 EGNFPE
+646 EGSFAE
-652 ATLSRLKANR
+652 ASLTQLKTNR
-662 ERLAKVESTMPKLP
+662 ERLAKIASTMPKLP
-676 KAMAVE
+676 TAMAVE
-682 DRKIEDLAVHVRGDY
+682 DRKIEDLAVHIRGDY

-703 APRGVPMPFDFS
+703 APRGVPMPFDFGE
-715 DRHRVDD
+715 RHRVDD
-722 GTSGRLQLARWLTD
+722 KTSGRLQLARWLTD
-736 DDHPM
+736 DEHPM

-770 AEPTHPKL
+770 AKPTHPEL
-778 LDWLASELIRSDW
+778 LDWLASELIRSGW

-804 AYRMSTT
+804 AYQMSTA
-811 NNAHAAEA
+811 NNARAAEA

-839 HDSLLQVA
+839 HDSLLQMA

-873 NNEIYRRITRR
+873 NNEIYRGITRR

-918 VATQALFFLNNAW
+918 VATQALFFLNNDW

-939 AKRGPDEPS
+939 AKRSHGGPEK
-948 ERVRFLYEATQS
+948 RVGFLYETTLG
-960 RQPSEAEQASALK
+960 RKPSASELAAAMK
-973 FVERL
+973 FVERFGQAL
-978 SQVFPETL
+978 PESL
-986 TLAKREAQSW
+986 PLAKRYEQSW
-996 EAFCQVLL
+996 AAFCQVLL
-1004 QSNQFLYIN
+1004 QSNPFLYLN

>member
-1 MIAVAYLKVFRTQL
+1 MASVPLL
-15 GLFVAVLLLGQAAEG
+15 GQTLGQAAG
-30 APKPAGL
+30 DSSKPAGL
-37 DFWSFQPVKYEP
+37 DFWSFQPVKRSA
-49 LPRVKNQAWVQS
+49 LPRVENRAWVQS
-61 PIDAFILAKLEA
+61 PIDAFVLAKLEA
-73 AGLEPAEPAAK
+73 AGLEPAKPAAR

-92 VNLTGLLPTPEA
+92 VNLTGLLPTPEE
-104 LRAFEAEAS
+104 LRAFETDTS

-164 YVVDSFNR
+164 YVVDAFNR
-172 DQPFNEFVQEQIAGD
+172 DQSFSEFVQEQIAGD
-187 LMPVGDDPESIRRR
+187 LMPADEDPESARRR

-219 PRKMEMDIIDEQIDT
+219 PRKMELDIIDEQIDT

-288 VGTASEMAVL
+288 VGTATEMAAL
-298 KKARD
+298 KNARD

-308 KSANE
+308 KKANE
-313 TLTREARKVLQ
+313 TISREAREALG
-324 NKVRQDTASY
+324 VRVQQDTAKY
-334 LLGANEVIARRRMLG
+334 LLGANEVIARRRMIG
-349 VPEPLGPTAMDQK
+349 EPEPLGPVAMERLAK
-362 AAGKGLLFEAEDF
+362 GRGLLFEAEDF
-375 DRGNVSVDRSNYGK
+375 DRGNVSVDRDNYGK
-389 DIGIISDPGGQKNFA
+389 EIGIISDPGGQKNFA
-404 EYDIELPAAGNYQI
+404 EYDIELPFTGNYQI

-424 LRKRPGQ
+424 LHARPGQ
-431 ILLNG
+431 LLIDG
-436 KVLQPEAL
+436 QVVQPEAVS
-444 NKTTGGWMPE
+444 KTTGGWMPE
-454 HQKWIVEG
+454 HQKWVVEG
-462 LYRLEAGKHAL
+462 VFRLKAGKHVL

-493 LPKTG
+493 LPKTN
-498 ALVDADESWAPRD
+498 AVADADEGWAPRD
-511 LNQVATEEN
+511 LNQIAAEEG
-520 LVPGVLKKWVNR
+520 LVPVVLKNWADR
-532 LTRAEQEVNPLFHV
+532 LTRAEQEGDPLFHV

-554 PRSFRTEAKRLA
+554 RLTFRTEAKRLA

-573 CRPLGQAQGGEF
+573 CRPPSQAPGSEF

-600 RAVANHYQAL
+600 RAVANHYRAL
-610 FDEAQ
+610 FDEAR
-615 GWEAA
+615 GWEPA

-626 KQLLEFVKNAKGPFT
+626 KQLVEFVKDAKGPFA

-646 EGNFPE
+646 EGSFAE
-652 ATLSRLKANR
+652 ASLTQLKTNR
-662 ERLAKVESTMPKLP
+662 ERLAKIASTMPKLP
-676 KAMAVE
+676 TAMAVE
-682 DRKIEDLAVHVRGDY
+682 DRKIEDLAVHIRGDY

-703 APRGVPMPFDFS
+703 APRGVPMPFDFGE
-715 DRHRVDD
+715 RHRVDD
-722 GTSGRLQLARWLTD
+722 KTSGRLQLARWLTD
-736 DDHPM
+736 DEHPM

-770 AEPTHPKL
+770 AKPTHPEL
-778 LDWLASELIRSDW
+778 LDWLASELIRSGW

-804 AYRMSTT
+804 AYQMSTA
-811 NNAHAAEA
+811 NNARAAEA

-839 HDSLLQVA
+839 HDSLLQMA

-873 NNEIYRRITRR
+873 NNEIYRGITRR

-918 VATQALFFLNNAW
+918 VATQALFFLNNDW

-939 AKRGPDEPS
+939 AKRSHGGPEK
-948 ERVRFLYEATQS
+948 RVGFLYETTLG
-960 RQPSEAEQASALK
+960 RKPSASELAAAMK
-973 FVERL
+973 FVERFGQAL
-978 SQVFPETL
+978 PESL
-986 TLAKREAQSW
+986 PLAKRDEQSW
-996 EAFCQVLL
+996 AAFCQVLL
-1004 QSNQFLYIN
+1004 QSNPFLYLN

>member
-1 MIAVAYLKVFRTQL
+1 M
-15 GLFVAVLLLGQAAEG
+15 LLSQALGQAAG
-30 APKPAGL
+30 DSSKPVGL
-37 DFWSFQPVKYEP
+37 DFWSFQPVKRSA
-49 LPRVKNQAWVQS
+49 LPRVENRAWVQS
-61 PIDAFILAKLEA
+61 PIDAFVLAKLEA
-73 AGLEPAEPAAK
+73 AGLEPAKPAAR

-92 VNLTGLLPTPEA
+92 VNLTGLLPTPEE
-104 LRAFEAEAS
+104 LRAFETDTS

-164 YVVDSFNR
+164 YVVDAFNR
-172 DQPFNEFVQEQIAGD
+172 DQSFSEFVQEQIAGD
-187 LMPVGDDPESIRRR
+187 LMPADEDPESARRR

-219 PRKMEMDIIDEQIDT
+219 PRKMELDIIDEQIDT

-288 VGTASEMAVL
+288 VGTATEMAAL
-298 KKARD
+298 KNARD

-308 KSANE
+308 KKANE
-313 TLTREARKVLQ
+313 TISREAREALG
-324 NKVRQDTASY
+324 VRVQQDTAKY
-334 LLGANEVIARRRMLG
+334 LLGANEVIARRRMIG
-349 VPEPLGPTAMDQK
+349 EPEPLGPVAMERLAK
-362 AAGKGLLFEAEDF
+362 GRGLLFEAEDF
-375 DRGNVSVDRSNYGK
+375 DRGNVSVDRDNYGK
-389 DIGIISDPGGQKNFA
+389 EIGIISDPGGQKNFA
-404 EYDIELPAAGNYQI
+404 EYDIELPFTGNYQI

-424 LRKRPGQ
+424 LHARPGQ
-431 ILLNG
+431 LLIDG
-436 KVLQPEAL
+436 QVVQPKAVS
-444 NKTTGGWMPE
+444 KTTGGWMPE
-454 HQKWIVEG
+454 HQKWVVEG
-462 LYRLEAGKHAL
+462 VFRLKAGKHVL

-493 LPKTG
+493 LPKTN
-498 ALVDADESWAPRD
+498 AVADADEGWAPRD
-511 LNQVATEEN
+511 LNQIAAEEG
-520 LVPGVLKKWVNR
+520 LVPVVLKNWADR
-532 LTRAEQEVNPLFHV
+532 LTRAEQEGDPLFHV

-554 PRSFRTEAKRLA
+554 RLTFRTEAKRLA

-573 CRPLGQAQGGEF
+573 CRPPSQAPGSEF

-600 RAVANHYQAL
+600 RAVANHYRAL
-610 FDEAQ
+610 FDEAR
-615 GWEAA
+615 GWEPA

-626 KQLLEFVKNAKGPFT
+626 KQLVEFVKDAKGPFA

-646 EGNFPE
+646 EGSFAE
-652 ATLSRLKANR
+652 ASLTQLKTNR
-662 ERLAKVESTMPKLP
+662 ERLAKIASTMPKLP
-676 KAMAVE
+676 TAMAVE
-682 DRKIEDLAVHVRGDY
+682 DRKIEDLAVHIRGDY

-703 APRGVPMPFDFS
+703 APRGVPMPFDFGE
-715 DRHRVDD
+715 RHRVDD
-722 GTSGRLQLARWLTD
+722 KTSGRLQLARWLTD
-736 DDHPM
+736 DEHPM

-770 AEPTHPKL
+770 AKPTHPEL
-778 LDWLASELIRSDW
+778 LDWLASELIRSGW

-804 AYRMSTT
+804 AYQMSTA
-811 NNAHAAEA
+811 NNARAAEA

-839 HDSLLQVA
+839 HDSLLQMA

-873 NNEIYRRITRR
+873 NNEIYRGITRR

-918 VATQALFFLNNAW
+918 VATQALFFLNNDW

-939 AKRGPDEPS
+939 AKRSHGGPEK
-948 ERVRFLYEATQS
+948 RVGFLYETTLGRKPSATE
-960 RQPSEAEQASALK
+960 RASALK
-973 FVERL
+973 FVERFGQAL
-978 SQVFPETL
+978 PESL
-986 TLAKREAQSW
+986 PLAKREDQSW
-996 EAFCQVLL
+996 AAFCQVLL
-1004 QSNQFLYIN
+1004 QSNPFLYLN

>member
-1 MIAVAYLKVFRTQL
+1 MM
-15 GLFVAVLLLGQAAEG
+15 LGQVFGQALESS
-30 APKPAGL
+30 PKPDGL
-37 DFWSFQPVKYEP
+37 DFWSFQPVKRTE
-49 LPRVKNQAWVQS
+49 LPNVENRAWVQS
-61 PIDAFILAKLEA
+61 PIDAFILAKLESA
-73 AGLEPAEPAAK
+73 ELEPAIPAAK

-92 VNLTGLLPTPEA
+92 VNLTGLLPTPEE
-104 LRAFEAEAS
+104 LRAFEADS
-113 PQAWANAVERLLASP
+113 SSQAWANAVDRLLASP

-164 YVVDSFNR
+164 YVVDAFNR

-219 PRKMEMDIIDEQIDT
+219 PRKMELDIIDEQIDT

-288 VGTASEMAVL
+288 VGTASEMAAL
-298 KKARD
+298 KKARG
-303 ESAQL
+303 EVAQL
-308 KSANE
+308 KKSNE
-313 TLTREARKVLQ
+313 TIAREAREELQ
-324 NKVRQDTASY
+324 AKLRQDTAKY
-334 LLGANEVIARRRMLG
+334 LLGAHEVIARSRMIG
-349 VPEPLGPTAMDQK
+349 EPEPLGPVAMDRLSD
-362 AAGKGLLFEAEDF
+362 GKGLLLEAEDF
-375 DRGNVSVDRSNYGK
+375 DRGNVSVDRDSYGK
-389 DIGIISDPGGQKNFA
+389 EIGIISDPGGQKNFA
-404 EYDIELPAAGNYQI
+404 EYDIELPAAGEYQI

-424 LRKRPGQ
+424 LRARPGQ
-431 ILLNG
+431 LLIDG
-436 KVLQPEAL
+436 QVVQPEAVS
-444 NKTTGGWMPE
+444 KTTGGWMPE

-462 LYRLEAGKHAL
+462 VYRLKAGKHVL

-493 LPKTG
+493 LPKTDII
-498 ALVDADESWAPRD
+498 VDADETWAPRD
-511 LNQVATEEN
+511 LVQIAVEEE
-520 LVPGVLKKWVNR
+520 LVPGVLKNWADW
-532 LTRAEQEVNPLFHV
+532 LTRAEQEGDPLFHV

-554 PRSFRTEAKRLA
+554 RRTFRTEAKRLA

-573 CRPLGQAQGGEF
+573 CRPLSQAQGSEF

-600 RAVANHYQAL
+600 RAVANHYRAL
-610 FDEAQ
+610 FDEAR
-615 GWEAA
+615 GWESAEA
-620 KATPEQ
+620 SPEQ
-626 KQLLEFVKNAKGPFT
+626 KQILEFVKDAKGPFA

-646 EGNFPE
+646 EGSF
-652 ATLSRLKANR
+652 AKASLTQLKTNR
-662 ERLAKVESTMPKLP
+662 DRLAEVEATMPKLP

-682 DRKIEDLAVHVRGDY
+682 DRKIEDLAVHIRGDY

-715 DRHRVDD
+715 DRYRVDD
-722 GTSGRLQLARWLTD
+722 KTSGRLQLARWLTD
-736 DDHPM
+736 DEHPM

-770 AEPTHPKL
+770 AKPTHPEL
-778 LDWLASELIRSDW
+778 LDWLATELIRSGW

-804 AYRMSTT
+804 AYQMSTA
-811 NNAHAAEA
+811 NNSRAAEA

-839 HDSLLQVA
+839 YDSLLQMA
-847 GRLDLQMGGLAAV
+847 GRLNLQMGGLAAV

-868 DELDR
+868 NELDQ
-873 NNEIYRRITRR
+873 NNKIYREITRR

-918 VATQALFFLNNAW
+918 VATQALFFLNNDW

-939 AKRGPDEPS
+939 AKRSQNSPA
-948 ERVRFLYEATQS
+948 ERISFFYETTLGRKPNA
-960 RQPSEAEQASALK
+960 AELASGLK
-973 FVERL
+973 FVKRFGQAQPRL
-978 SQVFPETL
+978 LP
-986 TLAKREAQSW
+986 LAKRDEQSW
-996 EAFCQVLL
+996 AAFCQVLL
-1004 QSNQFLYIN
+1004 QSNQFLYLN

>member
-1 MIAVAYLKVFRTQL
+1 MENR
-15 GLFVAVLLLGQAAEG
+15 
-30 APKPAGL
+30 
-37 DFWSFQPVKYEP
+37 
-49 LPRVKNQAWVQS
+49 AWVQS
-61 PIDAFILAKLEA
+61 PIDAFVLAKLEA
-73 AGLEPAEPAAK
+73 AGLEPAKPAAR

-92 VNLTGLLPTPEA
+92 VNLTGLLPTPEE
-104 LRAFEAEAS
+104 LRAFETDTS

-164 YVVDSFNR
+164 YVVDAFNR
-172 DQPFNEFVQEQIAGD
+172 DQSFSEFVQEQIAGD
-187 LMPVGDDPESIRRR
+187 LMPADEDPESARRR

-219 PRKMEMDIIDEQIDT
+219 PRKMELDIIDEQIDT

-288 VGTASEMAVL
+288 VGTATEMAAL
-298 KKARD
+298 KNARD

-308 KSANE
+308 KKANE
-313 TLTREARKVLQ
+313 TISREAREALG
-324 NKVRQDTASY
+324 VRVQQDTAKY
-334 LLGANEVIARRRMLG
+334 LLGANEVIARRRMIG
-349 VPEPLGPTAMDQK
+349 EPEPLGPVAMERLAK
-362 AAGKGLLFEAEDF
+362 GRGLLFEAEDF
-375 DRGNVSVDRSNYGK
+375 DRGNVSVDRDNYGK
-389 DIGIISDPGGQKNFA
+389 EIGIISDPGGQKNFA
-404 EYDIELPAAGNYQI
+404 EYDIELPFTGNYQI

-424 LRKRPGQ
+424 LHARPGQ
-431 ILLNG
+431 LLIDG
-436 KVLQPEAL
+436 QVVQPEAVS
-444 NKTTGGWMPE
+444 KTTGGWMPE
-454 HQKWIVEG
+454 HQKWVVEG
-462 LYRLEAGKHAL
+462 VFRLKAGKHVL

-493 LPKTG
+493 LPKTN
-498 ALVDADESWAPRD
+498 AVADADEGWAPRD
-511 LNQVATEEN
+511 LNQIAAEEG
-520 LVPGVLKKWVNR
+520 LVPVVLKNWADR
-532 LTRAEQEVNPLFHV
+532 LTLAELEGDPLFHV

-554 PRSFRTEAKRLA
+554 RLTFRTEAKRLA

-573 CRPLGQAQGGEF
+573 CRPPSQAPGSEF

-600 RAVANHYQAL
+600 RAVANHYGAL
-610 FDEAQ
+610 FDEAR
-615 GWEAA
+615 GWEPA

-626 KQLLEFVKNAKGPFT
+626 KQLVEFVKDAKGPFA

-646 EGNFPE
+646 EGSFAE
-652 ATLSRLKANR
+652 ASLTQLKTNR
-662 ERLAKVESTMPKLP
+662 ERLAKIASTMPKLP
-676 KAMAVE
+676 TAMAVE
-682 DRKIEDLAVHVRGDY
+682 DRKIEDLAVHIRGDY

-715 DRHRVDD
+715 GRYRVDD
-722 GTSGRLQLARWLTD
+722 KTSGRLQLARWLTD
-736 DDHPM
+736 DEHPM
-741 TARVIA
+741 TARVIG

-770 AEPTHPKL
+770 AKPTHPEL
-778 LDWLASELIRSDW
+778 LDWLASELIRSGW

-804 AYRMSTT
+804 AYQMSTA
-811 NNAHAAEA
+811 NNARAAEA

-839 HDSLLQVA
+839 HDSLLQMA

-873 NNEIYRRITRR
+873 NNEIYRGITRR

-918 VATQALFFLNNAW
+918 VATQALFFLNNDW

-939 AKRGPDEPS
+939 AKRSHGGPEK
-948 ERVRFLYEATQS
+948 RVGFLYETTLGRKPSATE
-960 RQPSEAEQASALK
+960 RASALK
-973 FVERL
+973 FVERFGQAL
-978 SQVFPETL
+978 PESL
-986 TLAKREAQSW
+986 PLAKREDQSW
-996 EAFCQVLL
+996 AAFCQVLL
-1004 QSNQFLYIN
+1004 QSNPFLYLN

>member
-1 MIAVAYLKVFRTQL
+1 MI
-15 GLFVAVLLLGQAAEG
+15 VLLLSQALGQAAG
-30 APKPAGL
+30 DSSKPAGL
-37 DFWSFQPVKYEP
+37 DFWSFQPVKRSA
-49 LPRVKNQAWVQS
+49 LPRVENRAWVQS
-61 PIDAFILAKLEA
+61 PIDAFVLAKLEA
-73 AGLEPAEPAAK
+73 AGLEPAKPAAR

-92 VNLTGLLPTPEA
+92 VNLTGLLPTPEE
-104 LRAFEAEAS
+104 LRAFETDTS

-164 YVVDSFNR
+164 YVVDAFNR
-172 DQPFNEFVQEQIAGD
+172 DQSFSEFVQEQIAGD
-187 LMPVGDDPESIRRR
+187 LMPADEDPESARRR

-219 PRKMEMDIIDEQIDT
+219 PRKMELDIIDEQIDT

-288 VGTASEMAVL
+288 VGTATEMAAL
-298 KKARD
+298 KNARD

-308 KSANE
+308 KKANE
-313 TLTREARKVLQ
+313 TISREAREALG
-324 NKVRQDTASY
+324 VRVQQDTAKY
-334 LLGANEVIARRRMLG
+334 LLGANEVIARRRMIG
-349 VPEPLGPTAMDQK
+349 EPEPLGPVAMERLAK
-362 AAGKGLLFEAEDF
+362 GRGLLFEAEDF
-375 DRGNVSVDRSNYGK
+375 DRGNVSVDRDNYGK
-389 DIGIISDPGGQKNFA
+389 EIGIISDPGGQKNFA
-404 EYDIELPAAGNYQI
+404 EYDIDLPFTGNYQI

-424 LRKRPGQ
+424 LHARPGQ
-431 ILLNG
+431 LLIDG
-436 KVLQPEAL
+436 QVVQPEAVS
-444 NKTTGGWMPE
+444 KTTGGWMPE
-454 HQKWIVEG
+454 HQKWVVEG
-462 LYRLEAGKHAL
+462 VFRLEAGKHVL
-473 RIQSEP
+473 CIQSEP

-493 LPKTG
+493 LPKTN
-498 ALVDADESWAPRD
+498 AVANADEGWAPRD
-511 LNQVATEEN
+511 LNQIAAEEG
-520 LVPGVLKKWVNR
+520 LVPVVLKNWADR
-532 LTRAEQEVNPLFHV
+532 LTLAELEGDPLFHV

-554 PRSFRTEAKRLA
+554 RLTFRTEAKRLA

-573 CRPLGQAQGGEF
+573 CRPPSQAPGSEF

-600 RAVANHYQAL
+600 RAVANHYRAL
-610 FDEAQ
+610 FDEAR
-615 GWEAA
+615 GWEPA

-626 KQLLEFVKNAKGPFT
+626 KQLVEFVKDAKGPFA

-646 EGNFPE
+646 EGSFAE
-652 ATLSRLKANR
+652 ASLTQLKTNR
-662 ERLAKVESTMPKLP
+662 ERLAKIASTMPKLP
-676 KAMAVE
+676 TAMAVE
-682 DRKIEDLAVHVRGDY
+682 DRKIEDLAVHIRGDY

-715 DRHRVDD
+715 GRYRVDD
-722 GTSGRLQLARWLTD
+722 KTSGRLQLARWLTD
-736 DDHPM
+736 DEHPM

-770 AEPTHPKL
+770 AKPTHPEL
-778 LDWLASELIRSDW
+778 LDWLASELIRSGW

-804 AYRMSTT
+804 AYQMSTA
-811 NNAHAAEA
+811 NNARAAEA

-839 HDSLLQVA
+839 HDSLLQMA

-873 NNEIYRRITRR
+873 NNEIYRGITRR

-918 VATQALFFLNNAW
+918 VATQALFFLNNDW

-939 AKRGPDEPS
+939 AKRSHGGPEK
-948 ERVRFLYEATQS
+948 RVGFLYETTLG
-960 RQPSEAEQASALK
+960 RKPSASELAAAMK
-973 FVERL
+973 FVERFGQAL
-978 SQVFPETL
+978 PESL
-986 TLAKREAQSW
+986 PLAKRDEQSW
-996 EAFCQVLL
+996 AAFCQVLL
-1004 QSNQFLYIN
+1004 QSNPFLYLN

>member
-1 MIAVAYLKVFRTQL
+1 M
-15 GLFVAVLLLGQAAEG
+15 LLSQALGQAAG
-30 APKPAGL
+30 DSSKPAGL
-37 DFWSFQPVKYEP
+37 DFWSFQPVKRSA
-49 LPRVKNQAWVQS
+49 LPRVENRAWVQS
-61 PIDAFILAKLEA
+61 PIDAFVLAKLEA
-73 AGLEPAEPAAK
+73 AGLEPAKPAAR

-92 VNLTGLLPTPEA
+92 VNLTGLLPTPEE
-104 LRAFEAEAS
+104 LRAFETDTS

-164 YVVDSFNR
+164 YVVDAFNR
-172 DQPFNEFVQEQIAGD
+172 DQSFSEFVQEQIAGD
-187 LMPVGDDPESIRRR
+187 LMPADEDPESARRR

-219 PRKMEMDIIDEQIDT
+219 PRKMELDIIDEQIDT

-288 VGTASEMAVL
+288 VGTATEMAAL
-298 KKARD
+298 KNARD

-308 KSANE
+308 KKANE
-313 TLTREARKVLQ
+313 TISREAREALG
-324 NKVRQDTASY
+324 VRVQQDTAKY
-334 LLGANEVIARRRMLG
+334 LLGANEVIARRRMIG
-349 VPEPLGPTAMDQK
+349 EPEPLGPVAMERLAK
-362 AAGKGLLFEAEDF
+362 GRGLLFEAEDF
-375 DRGNVSVDRSNYGK
+375 DRGNVSVDRDSYGK
-389 DIGIISDPGGQKNFA
+389 EIGIISDPGGQKNFA
-404 EYDIELPAAGNYQI
+404 EYDIELPFTGNYQI

-424 LRKRPGQ
+424 LHARPGQ
-431 ILLNG
+431 LLIDG
-436 KVLQPEAL
+436 QVVQPEAVS
-444 NKTTGGWMPE
+444 KTTGGWMPE
-454 HQKWIVEG
+454 HQKWVVEG
-462 LYRLEAGKHAL
+462 VFRLKAGKHVL

-493 LPKTG
+493 LPKTN
-498 ALVDADESWAPRD
+498 AVADADEGWAPRD
-511 LNQVATEEN
+511 LNQIAAEEG
-520 LVPGVLKKWVNR
+520 LVPVVLKNWADR
-532 LTRAEQEVNPLFHV
+532 LTRAEQEGDPLFHV

-554 PRSFRTEAKRLA
+554 RLTFRTEAKRLA

-573 CRPLGQAQGGEF
+573 CRPPSQAPGSEF

-600 RAVANHYQAL
+600 RAVANHYRAL
-610 FDEAQ
+610 FDEAR
-615 GWEAA
+615 GWEPA

-626 KQLLEFVKNAKGPFT
+626 KQLVEFVKDAKGPFA

-646 EGNFPE
+646 EGSFAE
-652 ATLSRLKANR
+652 ASLTQLKTNR
-662 ERLAKVESTMPKLP
+662 ERLAKIASTMPKLP
-676 KAMAVE
+676 TAMAVE
-682 DRKIEDLAVHVRGDY
+682 DRKIEDLAVHIRGDY

-703 APRGVPMPFDFS
+703 APRGVPMPFDFGE
-715 DRHRVDD
+715 RHRVDD
-722 GTSGRLQLARWLTD
+722 KTSGRLQLARWLTD
-736 DDHPM
+736 DEHPM

-770 AEPTHPKL
+770 AKPTHPEL
-778 LDWLASELIRSDW
+778 LDWLASELIRSGW

-804 AYRMSTT
+804 AYQMSTA
-811 NNAHAAEA
+811 NNARAAEA

-839 HDSLLQVA
+839 HDSLLQMA

-873 NNEIYRRITRR
+873 NNEIYRGITRR

-918 VATQALFFLNNAW
+918 VATQALFFLNNDW

-939 AKRGPDEPS
+939 AKRSHGGPEK
-948 ERVRFLYEATQS
+948 RVGFLYETTLGRKPSAT
-960 RQPSEAEQASALK
+960 EWASALK
-973 FVERL
+973 FVERFGQAL
-978 SQVFPETL
+978 PESL
-986 TLAKREAQSW
+986 PLAKREDQSW
-996 EAFCQVLL
+996 AAFCQVLL
-1004 QSNQFLYIN
+1004 QSNPFLYLN

>member
-1 MIAVAYLKVFRTQL
+1 MI
-15 GLFVAVLLLGQAAEG
+15 VLLLSQALGQAAG
-30 APKPAGL
+30 DSSKPAGL
-37 DFWSFQPVKYEP
+37 DFWSFQPVKRSA
-49 LPRVKNQAWVQS
+49 LPRVENRAWVQS
-61 PIDAFILAKLEA
+61 PIDAFVLAKLEA
-73 AGLEPAEPAAK
+73 AGLEPAKPAAR

-92 VNLTGLLPTPEA
+92 VNLTGLLPTPEE
-104 LRAFEAEAS
+104 LRAFETDTS

-164 YVVDSFNR
+164 YVVDAFNR
-172 DQPFNEFVQEQIAGD
+172 DQSFSEFVQEQIAGD
-187 LMPVGDDPESIRRR
+187 LMPADEDPESARRR

-219 PRKMEMDIIDEQIDT
+219 PRKMELDIIDEQIDT

-288 VGTASEMAVL
+288 VGTATEMAAL
-298 KKARD
+298 KNARD

-308 KSANE
+308 KKANE
-313 TLTREARKVLQ
+313 TISREAREALG
-324 NKVRQDTASY
+324 VRVQQDTAKY
-334 LLGANEVIARRRMLG
+334 LLGANEVIARRRMIG
-349 VPEPLGPTAMDQK
+349 EPEPLGPVAMERLAK
-362 AAGKGLLFEAEDF
+362 GRGLLFEAEDF
-375 DRGNVSVDRSNYGK
+375 DRGNVSVDRDNYGK
-389 DIGIISDPGGQKNFA
+389 EIGIISDPGGQKNFA
-404 EYDIELPAAGNYQI
+404 EYDIELPFTGNYQI

-424 LRKRPGQ
+424 LHARPGQ
-431 ILLNG
+431 LLIDG
-436 KVLQPEAL
+436 QVVQPEAVS
-444 NKTTGGWMPE
+444 KTTGGWMPE
-454 HQKWIVEG
+454 HQKWVVEG
-462 LYRLEAGKHAL
+462 VFRLKAGKHVL

-493 LPKTG
+493 LPKTN
-498 ALVDADESWAPRD
+498 AVADADEGWAPRD
-511 LNQVATEEN
+511 LNQIAAEEG
-520 LVPGVLKKWVNR
+520 LVPVVLKNWADR
-532 LTRAEQEVNPLFHV
+532 LTRAEQEGDPLFHV

-554 PRSFRTEAKRLA
+554 RLTFRTEAKRLA

-573 CRPLGQAQGGEF
+573 CRPPGQAPGTEF

-600 RAVANHYQAL
+600 RAVANHYRAL
-610 FDEAQ
+610 FDEAR
-615 GWEAA
+615 GWEPA

-626 KQLLEFVKNAKGPFT
+626 KQLVEFVKDAKGPFA

-646 EGNFPE
+646 EGSFAE
-652 ATLSRLKANR
+652 ASLTQLKTNR
-662 ERLAKVESTMPKLP
+662 ERLAKIASTMPKLP
-676 KAMAVE
+676 TAMAVE
-682 DRKIEDLAVHVRGDY
+682 DRKIEDLAVHIRGDY

-703 APRGVPMPFDFS
+703 APRGVPMPFDFGE
-715 DRHRVDD
+715 RHRVDD
-722 GTSGRLQLARWLTD
+722 KTSGRLQLARWLTD
-736 DDHPM
+736 DEHPM

-770 AEPTHPKL
+770 AKPTHPEL
-778 LDWLASELIRSDW
+778 LDWLASELIRSGW

-804 AYRMSTT
+804 AYQMSTA
-811 NNAHAAEA
+811 NNARAAEA

-839 HDSLLQVA
+839 HDSLLQMA

-873 NNEIYRRITRR
+873 NNEIYRGITRR

-918 VATQALFFLNNAW
+918 VATQALFFLNNDW

-939 AKRGPDEPS
+939 AKRSHGGPEK
-948 ERVRFLYEATQS
+948 RVGFLYETTLG
-960 RQPSEAEQASALK
+960 RKPSASELAAAMK
-973 FVERL
+973 FVERFGQAL
-978 SQVFPETL
+978 PESL
-986 TLAKREAQSW
+986 PLAKREDQSW
-996 EAFCQVLL
+996 AAFCQVLL
-1004 QSNQFLYIN
+1004 QSNPFLYLN

>member
-1 MIAVAYLKVFRTQL
+1 MENR
-15 GLFVAVLLLGQAAEG
+15 
-30 APKPAGL
+30 
-37 DFWSFQPVKYEP
+37 
-49 LPRVKNQAWVQS
+49 AWVQS
-61 PIDAFILAKLEA
+61 PIDAFVLAKLEA
-73 AGLEPAEPAAK
+73 AGLEPAKPAAR

-92 VNLTGLLPTPEA
+92 VNLTGLLPTPEE
-104 LRAFEAEAS
+104 LRAFETDTS

-164 YVVDSFNR
+164 YVVDAFNR
-172 DQPFNEFVQEQIAGD
+172 DQSFSEFVQEQIAGD
-187 LMPVGDDPESIRRR
+187 LMPADEDPESARRR

-219 PRKMEMDIIDEQIDT
+219 PRKMELDIIDEQIDT

-288 VGTASEMAVL
+288 VGTATEMAAL
-298 KKARD
+298 KNARD

-308 KSANE
+308 KKANE
-313 TLTREARKVLQ
+313 TISREAREALG
-324 NKVRQDTASY
+324 VRVQQDTAKY
-334 LLGANEVIARRRMLG
+334 LLGANEVIARRRMIG
-349 VPEPLGPTAMDQK
+349 EPEPLGPVAMERLAK
-362 AAGKGLLFEAEDF
+362 GRGLLFEAEDF
-375 DRGNVSVDRSNYGK
+375 DRGNVSVDRDNYGK
-389 DIGIISDPGGQKNFA
+389 EIGIISDPGGQKNFA
-404 EYDIELPAAGNYQI
+404 EYDIDLPFTGNYQI

-424 LRKRPGQ
+424 LHARPGQ
-431 ILLNG
+431 LLIDG
-436 KVLQPEAL
+436 QVVQPEAVS
-444 NKTTGGWMPE
+444 KTTGGWMPE
-454 HQKWIVEG
+454 HQKWVVEG
-462 LYRLEAGKHAL
+462 VFRLEAGKHVL

-493 LPKTG
+493 LPKTN
-498 ALVDADESWAPRD
+498 AVADADEGWAPRD
-511 LNQVATEEN
+511 LNQIAAEEG
-520 LVPGVLKKWVNR
+520 LVPVVLKNWADR
-532 LTRAEQEVNPLFHV
+532 LTLAELEGDPLFHV

-554 PRSFRTEAKRLA
+554 RLTFRTEAKRLA

-573 CRPLGQAQGGEF
+573 CRPPGQAPGTEF

-600 RAVANHYQAL
+600 RAVANHYRAL
-610 FDEAQ
+610 FDEAR
-615 GWEAA
+615 GWEPA

-626 KQLLEFVKNAKGPFT
+626 KQLVEFVKDAKGPFA

-646 EGNFPE
+646 EGSFAE
-652 ATLSRLKANR
+652 ASLTQLKTNR
-662 ERLAKVESTMPKLP
+662 ERLAKIASTMPKLP
-676 KAMAVE
+676 TAMAVE
-682 DRKIEDLAVHVRGDY
+682 DRKIEDLAVHIRGDY

-715 DRHRVDD
+715 GRYRVDD
-722 GTSGRLQLARWLTD
+722 KTSGRLQLARWLTD
-736 DDHPM
+736 DEHPM

-770 AEPTHPKL
+770 AKPTHPEL
-778 LDWLASELIRSDW
+778 LDWLASELIRSGW

-804 AYRMSTT
+804 AYQMSTA
-811 NNAHAAEA
+811 NNARAAEA

-839 HDSLLQVA
+839 HDSLLQMA

-873 NNEIYRRITRR
+873 NNEIYRGIMRR

-918 VATQALFFLNNAW
+918 VATQALFFLNNDW

-939 AKRGPDEPS
+939 AKRSHGGPEK
-948 ERVRFLYEATQS
+948 RVGFLYETTLGRKPSATE
-960 RQPSEAEQASALK
+960 RASALK
-973 FVERL
+973 FVERFGQAL
-978 SQVFPETL
+978 PESL
-986 TLAKREAQSW
+986 PLAKREDQSW
-996 EAFCQVLL
+996 AAFCQVLL
-1004 QSNQFLYIN
+1004 QSNPFLYLN

>member
-1 MIAVAYLKVFRTQL
+1 MENR
-15 GLFVAVLLLGQAAEG
+15 
-30 APKPAGL
+30 
-37 DFWSFQPVKYEP
+37 
-49 LPRVKNQAWVQS
+49 AWVQS
-61 PIDAFILAKLEA
+61 PIDAFVLAKLEA
-73 AGLEPAEPAAK
+73 AGLEPAKPAAR

-92 VNLTGLLPTPEA
+92 VNLTGLLPTPEE
-104 LRAFEAEAS
+104 LRAFETDTS

-164 YVVDSFNR
+164 YVVDAFNR
-172 DQPFNEFVQEQIAGD
+172 DQSFSEFVQEQIAGD
-187 LMPVGDDPESIRRR
+187 LMPADEDPESARRR

-219 PRKMEMDIIDEQIDT
+219 PRKMELDIIDEQIDT

-288 VGTASEMAVL
+288 VGTATEMAAL
-298 KKARD
+298 KNARD

-308 KSANE
+308 KKANE
-313 TLTREARKVLQ
+313 TISREAREALG
-324 NKVRQDTASY
+324 VRVQQDTAKY
-334 LLGANEVIARRRMLG
+334 LLGANEVIARRRMIG
-349 VPEPLGPTAMDQK
+349 EPEPLGPVAMERLAK
-362 AAGKGLLFEAEDF
+362 GRGLLFEAEDF
-375 DRGNVSVDRSNYGK
+375 DRGNVSVDRDNYGK
-389 DIGIISDPGGQKNFA
+389 EIGIISDPGGQKNFA
-404 EYDIELPAAGNYQI
+404 EYDIDLPFTGNYQI

-424 LRKRPGQ
+424 LHARPGQ
-431 ILLNG
+431 LLIDG
-436 KVLQPEAL
+436 QVVQPEAVS
-444 NKTTGGWMPE
+444 KTTGGWMPE
-454 HQKWIVEG
+454 HQKWVVEG
-462 LYRLEAGKHAL
+462 VFRLEAGKHVL

-493 LPKTG
+493 LPKTN
-498 ALVDADESWAPRD
+498 AVADADEGWAPRD
-511 LNQVATEEN
+511 LNQIAAEEG
-520 LVPGVLKKWVNR
+520 LVPVVLKNWADR
-532 LTRAEQEVNPLFHV
+532 LTLAELEGDPLFHV

-554 PRSFRTEAKRLA
+554 RLTFRTEAKRLA

-573 CRPLGQAQGGEF
+573 CRPPSQAPGSEF

-600 RAVANHYQAL
+600 RAVANHYRAL
-610 FDEAQ
+610 FDEAR
-615 GWEAA
+615 GWEPA

-626 KQLLEFVKNAKGPFT
+626 KQLVEFVKDAKGPFA

-646 EGNFPE
+646 EGSFAE
-652 ATLSRLKANR
+652 ASLTQLKTNR
-662 ERLAKVESTMPKLP
+662 ERLAKIASTMPKLP
-676 KAMAVE
+676 TAMAVE
-682 DRKIEDLAVHVRGDY
+682 DRKIEDLAVHIRGDY

-703 APRGVPMPFDFS
+703 APRGVPMPFDFGE
-715 DRHRVDD
+715 RHRVDD
-722 GTSGRLQLARWLTD
+722 KTSGRLQLARWLTD
-736 DDHPM
+736 DEHPM

-770 AEPTHPKL
+770 AKPTHPEL
-778 LDWLASELIRSDW
+778 LDWLASELIRSGW

-804 AYRMSTT
+804 AYQMSTA
-811 NNAHAAEA
+811 NNARAAEA

-839 HDSLLQVA
+839 HDSLLQMA

-873 NNEIYRRITRR
+873 NNEIYRGITRR

-918 VATQALFFLNNAW
+918 VATQALFFLNNDW

-939 AKRGPDEPS
+939 AKRSHGGPEK
-948 ERVRFLYEATQS
+948 RVGFLYETTLG
-960 RQPSEAEQASALK
+960 RKPSASELAAAMK
-973 FVERL
+973 FVERFGQAL
-978 SQVFPETL
+978 PESL
-986 TLAKREAQSW
+986 PLAKRDEQSW
-996 EAFCQVLL
+996 AAFCQVLL
-1004 QSNQFLYIN
+1004 QSNPFLYLN

>member
-1 MIAVAYLKVFRTQL
+1 MENR
-15 GLFVAVLLLGQAAEG
+15 
-30 APKPAGL
+30 
-37 DFWSFQPVKYEP
+37 
-49 LPRVKNQAWVQS
+49 AWVQS
-61 PIDAFILAKLEA
+61 PIDAFVLAKLEA
-73 AGLEPAEPAAK
+73 AGLEPAKPAAR

-92 VNLTGLLPTPEA
+92 VNLTGLLPTPEE
-104 LRAFEAEAS
+104 LRAFETDTS

-164 YVVDSFNR
+164 YVVDAFNR
-172 DQPFNEFVQEQIAGD
+172 DQSFSEFVQEQIAGD
-187 LMPVGDDPESIRRR
+187 LMPADEDPESARRR

-219 PRKMEMDIIDEQIDT
+219 PRKMELDIIDEQIDT

-288 VGTASEMAVL
+288 VGTATEMAAL
-298 KKARD
+298 KNARD

-308 KSANE
+308 KKANE
-313 TLTREARKVLQ
+313 TISREAREALG
-324 NKVRQDTASY
+324 VRVQQDTAKY
-334 LLGANEVIARRRMLG
+334 LLGANEVIARRRMIG
-349 VPEPLGPTAMDQK
+349 EPEPLGPVAMERLAK
-362 AAGKGLLFEAEDF
+362 GRGLLFEAEDF
-375 DRGNVSVDRSNYGK
+375 DRGNVSVDRDNYGK
-389 DIGIISDPGGQKNFA
+389 EIGIISDPGGQKNFA
-404 EYDIELPAAGNYQI
+404 EYDIELPFTGNYQI

-424 LRKRPGQ
+424 LHARPGQ
-431 ILLNG
+431 LLIDG
-436 KVLQPEAL
+436 QVVQPEAVS
-444 NKTTGGWMPE
+444 KTTGGWMPE
-454 HQKWIVEG
+454 HQKWVVEG
-462 LYRLEAGKHAL
+462 VFRLKAGKHVL

-493 LPKTG
+493 LPKTN
-498 ALVDADESWAPRD
+498 AVADADEGWAPRD
-511 LNQVATEEN
+511 LNQIAAEEG
-520 LVPGVLKKWVNR
+520 LVPVVLKNWADR
-532 LTRAEQEVNPLFHV
+532 LTRAEQEGDPLFHV

-554 PRSFRTEAKRLA
+554 RLTFRTEAKRLA

-573 CRPLGQAQGGEF
+573 CRPPSQAPGSEF

-600 RAVANHYQAL
+600 RAVANHYRAL
-610 FDEAQ
+610 FDEAR
-615 GWEAA
+615 GWEPA

-626 KQLLEFVKNAKGPFT
+626 KQLVEFVKDAKGPFA

-646 EGNFPE
+646 EGSFAE
-652 ATLSRLKANR
+652 ASLTQLKTNR
-662 ERLAKVESTMPKLP
+662 ERLAKIASTMPKLP
-676 KAMAVE
+676 TAMAVE
-682 DRKIEDLAVHVRGDY
+682 DRKIEDLAVHIRGDY

-703 APRGVPMPFDFS
+703 APRGVPMPFDFGE
-715 DRHRVDD
+715 RHRVDD
-722 GTSGRLQLARWLTD
+722 KTSGRLQLARWLTD
-736 DDHPM
+736 DEHPM

-770 AEPTHPKL
+770 AKPTHPEL
-778 LDWLASELIRSDW
+778 LDWLASELIRSGW

-804 AYRMSTT
+804 AYQMSTA
-811 NNAHAAEA
+811 NNARAAEA

-839 HDSLLQVA
+839 HDSLLQMA

-873 NNEIYRRITRR
+873 NNEIYRGITRR

-918 VATQALFFLNNAW
+918 VATQALFFLNNDW

-939 AKRGPDEPS
+939 AKRSHGGPEK
-948 ERVRFLYEATQS
+948 RVGFLYETTLGRKPSATE
-960 RQPSEAEQASALK
+960 RASALK
-973 FVERL
+973 FVERFGQAL
-978 SQVFPETL
+978 PESL
-986 TLAKREAQSW
+986 PLAKREDQSW
-996 EAFCQVLL
+996 AAFCQVLL
-1004 QSNQFLYIN
+1004 QSNPFLYLN

>member
-1 MIAVAYLKVFRTQL
+1 MENR
-15 GLFVAVLLLGQAAEG
+15 
-30 APKPAGL
+30 
-37 DFWSFQPVKYEP
+37 
-49 LPRVKNQAWVQS
+49 AWVQS
-61 PIDAFILAKLEA
+61 PIDAFVLAKLEA
-73 AGLEPAEPAAK
+73 AGLEPAKPAAR

-92 VNLTGLLPTPEA
+92 VNLTGLLPTPEE
-104 LRAFEAEAS
+104 LRAFETDTS

-164 YVVDSFNR
+164 YVVDAFNR
-172 DQPFNEFVQEQIAGD
+172 DQSFSEFVQEQIAGD
-187 LMPVGDDPESIRRR
+187 LMPADEDPESARRR

-219 PRKMEMDIIDEQIDT
+219 PRKMELDIIDEQIDT

-288 VGTASEMAVL
+288 VGTATEMAAL
-298 KKARD
+298 KNARD

-308 KSANE
+308 KKANE
-313 TLTREARKVLQ
+313 TISREAREALG
-324 NKVRQDTASY
+324 VRVQQDTAKY
-334 LLGANEVIARRRMLG
+334 LLGANEVIARRRMIG
-349 VPEPLGPTAMDQK
+349 EPEPLGPVAMERLAK
-362 AAGKGLLFEAEDF
+362 GRGLLFEAEDF
-375 DRGNVSVDRSNYGK
+375 DRGNVSVDRDNYGK
-389 DIGIISDPGGQKNFA
+389 EIGIISDPGGQKNFA
-404 EYDIELPAAGNYQI
+404 EYDIELPFTGNYQI

-424 LRKRPGQ
+424 LHARPGQ
-431 ILLNG
+431 LLIDG
-436 KVLQPEAL
+436 QVVQPEAVS
-444 NKTTGGWMPE
+444 KTTGGWMPE
-454 HQKWIVEG
+454 HQKWVVEG
-462 LYRLEAGKHAL
+462 VFRLKAGKHVL

-493 LPKTG
+493 LPKTN
-498 ALVDADESWAPRD
+498 AVADADEGWAPRD
-511 LNQVATEEN
+511 LNQIAAEEG
-520 LVPGVLKKWVNR
+520 LVPVVLKNWADR
-532 LTRAEQEVNPLFHV
+532 LTRAEQEGDPLFHV

-554 PRSFRTEAKRLA
+554 RLTFRTEAKRLA

-573 CRPLGQAQGGEF
+573 CRPPSQAPGSEF

-600 RAVANHYQAL
+600 RAVANHYRAL
-610 FDEAQ
+610 FDEAR
-615 GWEAA
+615 GWEPA

-626 KQLLEFVKNAKGPFT
+626 KQLVEFVKDAKGPFA

-646 EGNFPE
+646 EGSFAE
-652 ATLSRLKANR
+652 ASLTQLKTNR
-662 ERLAKVESTMPKLP
+662 ERLAKIASTMPKLP
-676 KAMAVE
+676 TAMAVE
-682 DRKIEDLAVHVRGDY
+682 DRKIEDLAVHIRGDY

-715 DRHRVDD
+715 GRYRVDD
-722 GTSGRLQLARWLTD
+722 KTSGRLQLARWLTD
-736 DDHPM
+736 DEHPM

-770 AEPTHPKL
+770 AKPTHPEL
-778 LDWLASELIRSDW
+778 LDWLASELIRSGW

-804 AYRMSTT
+804 AYQMSTA
-811 NNAHAAEA
+811 NNARAAEA

-839 HDSLLQVA
+839 HDSLLQMA

-873 NNEIYRRITRR
+873 NNEIYRGITRR

-918 VATQALFFLNNAW
+918 VATQALFFLNNDW

-939 AKRGPDEPS
+939 AKRSHGGPEK
-948 ERVRFLYEATQS
+948 RVGFLYETTLGRKPSATE
-960 RQPSEAEQASALK
+960 RASALK
-973 FVERL
+973 FVERFGQAL
-978 SQVFPETL
+978 PESL
-986 TLAKREAQSW
+986 PLAKREDQSW
-996 EAFCQVLL
+996 AAFCQVLL
-1004 QSNQFLYIN
+1004 QSNPFLYLN

>member
-1 MIAVAYLKVFRTQL
+1 MI
-15 GLFVAVLLLGQAAEG
+15 VLLLGQALGQAAG
-30 APKPAGL
+30 DSSKPAGL
-37 DFWSFQPVKYEP
+37 DFWSFQPVKRP
-49 LPRVKNQAWVQS
+49 ALPRVENRAWVKS
-61 PIDAFILAKLEA
+61 PVDAFVLAKLEE
-73 AGLEPAEPAAK
+73 AGLEPAKPATR

-92 VNLTGLLPTPEA
+92 VNLTGLLPTPEE
-104 LRAFEAEAS
+104 LRAFEADTL
-113 PQAWANAVERLLASP
+113 PQAWANALDRLLASP
-128 RYGERWGRHWLDVAR
+128 RHGERWGRHWLDVAR

-164 YVVDSFNR
+164 YVVDAFNR

-219 PRKMEMDIIDEQIDT
+219 PRKMELDIIDEQIDT

-288 VGTASEMAVL
+288 VGTASEMAAL

-303 ESAQL
+303 EAAQL
-308 KSANE
+308 KKSNE
-313 TLTREARKVLQ
+313 TITREAREALQ
-324 NKVRQDTASY
+324 TKVRQDTAKY
-334 LLGANEVIARRRMLG
+334 LLGAHELIARRRMIG
-349 VPEPLGPTAMDQK
+349 EPEPLGPVAMK
-362 AAGKGLLFEAEDF
+362 RLAKGRGLLFEAEDF
-375 DRGNVSVDRSNYGK
+375 DRGNVSVDRDSYGK

-404 EYDIELPAAGNYQI
+404 EYDIELPAAGEYQI

-424 LRKRPGQ
+424 RRARPGQ
-431 ILLNG
+431 LLIDG
-436 KVLQPEAL
+436 QVVQPEAVS
-444 NKTTGGWMPE
+444 KTTGGWMPE
-454 HQKWIVEG
+454 HQKWVVEG
-462 LYRLEAGKHAL
+462 VFRLKAGKHVL

-479 LMSHIDKVLIIEAP
+479 LMSHIDKLLIIEAP
-493 LPKTG
+493 LPNTD
-498 ALVDADESWAPRD
+498 AIADADEGWAPRD
-511 LNQVATEEN
+511 LVQIADEED
-520 LVPGVLKKWVNR
+520 LVPSVLKNWADR
-532 LTRAEQEVNPLFHV
+532 LARAEQEGDPLFQV

-554 PRSFRTEAKRLA
+554 RRTFRTEAKRLA

-573 CRPLGQAQGGEF
+573 CRSPGQAQGSEF

-600 RAVANHYQAL
+600 RAVANHYRAL
-610 FDEAQ
+610 FDEAR
-615 GWEAA
+615 GWEPA
-620 KATPEQ
+620 KVSPEQ
-626 KQLLEFVKNAKGPFT
+626 KQLVEFVKDSKGPLA

-646 EGNFPE
+646 EGSF
-652 ATLSRLKANR
+652 AKASLTQLKANR
-662 ERLAKVESTMPKLP
+662 ERLAKVESAMPKLP
-676 KAMAVE
+676 TAMAVE
-682 DRKIEDLAVHVRGDY
+682 DRKIEDLAVHIRGDY

-715 DRHRVDD
+715 GRYRVDD
-722 GTSGRLQLARWLTD
+722 KTSGRLQLARWLTD
-736 DDHPM
+736 NEHPM

-770 AEPTHPKL
+770 AKPTHPEL
-778 LDWLASELIRSDW
+778 LDWLASELIRSGW

-796 HRLILRSS
+796 HRLILLSS
-804 AYRMSTT
+804 AYQMSTA

-819 DPENTLLWRMN
+819 DPANTLLWRMN

-839 HDSLLQVA
+839 HDSLLQMA

-873 NNEIYRRITRR
+873 NNEIYRGITRR

-918 VATQALFFLNNAW
+918 VATQALFFLNNDW

-939 AKRGPDEPS
+939 AKRSHGGPA
-948 ERVRFLYEATQS
+948 ERIGFLYETTLG
-960 RQPSEAEQASALK
+960 RKPSASEGPAAMKFIERFGQAL
-973 FVERL
+973 
-978 SQVFPETL
+978 PESL
-986 TLAKREAQSW
+986 PLAKRDEQSW
-996 EAFCQVLL
+996 AAFCQVLL
-1004 QSNQFLYIN
+1004 QSNQFLYLN

>member
-1 MIAVAYLKVFRTQL
+1 MI
-15 GLFVAVLLLGQAAEG
+15 VLLLSQALGQAAG
-30 APKPAGL
+30 DSSKPAGL
-37 DFWSFQPVKYEP
+37 DFWSFQPVKRSA
-49 LPRVKNQAWVQS
+49 LPRVENRAWVQS
-61 PIDAFILAKLEA
+61 PIDAFVLAKLEA
-73 AGLEPAEPAAK
+73 AGLEPAKPAAR

-92 VNLTGLLPTPEA
+92 VNLTGLLPTPEE
-104 LRAFEAEAS
+104 LRAFETDTS

-164 YVVDSFNR
+164 YVVDAFNR
-172 DQPFNEFVQEQIAGD
+172 DQSFSEFVQEQIAGD
-187 LMPVGDDPESIRRR
+187 LMPADEDPESARRR

-219 PRKMEMDIIDEQIDT
+219 PRKMELDIIDEQIDT

-288 VGTASEMAVL
+288 VGTATEMAAL
-298 KKARD
+298 KNARD

-308 KSANE
+308 KKANE
-313 TLTREARKVLQ
+313 TISREAREALG
-324 NKVRQDTASY
+324 VRVQQDTAKY
-334 LLGANEVIARRRMLG
+334 LLGANEVIARRRMIG
-349 VPEPLGPTAMDQK
+349 EPEPLGPVAMERLAK
-362 AAGKGLLFEAEDF
+362 GRGLLFEAEDF
-375 DRGNVSVDRSNYGK
+375 DRGNVSVDRDNYGK
-389 DIGIISDPGGQKNFA
+389 EIGIISDPGGQKNFA
-404 EYDIELPAAGNYQI
+404 EYDIELPFTGNYQI

-424 LRKRPGQ
+424 LHARPGQ
-431 ILLNG
+431 LLIDG
-436 KVLQPEAL
+436 QVVQPEAVS
-444 NKTTGGWMPE
+444 KTTGGWMPE
-454 HQKWIVEG
+454 HQKWVVEG
-462 LYRLEAGKHAL
+462 VFRLKAGKHVL

-493 LPKTG
+493 LPKTN
-498 ALVDADESWAPRD
+498 AVADADEGWAPRD
-511 LNQVATEEN
+511 LNQIAAEEG
-520 LVPGVLKKWVNR
+520 LVPVVLKNWADR
-532 LTRAEQEVNPLFHV
+532 LTRAEQEGDPLFHV

-554 PRSFRTEAKRLA
+554 RLTFRTEAKRLA

-573 CRPLGQAQGGEF
+573 CRPPGQTPGTEF

-600 RAVANHYQAL
+600 RAVANHYRAL
-610 FDEAQ
+610 FDEAR
-615 GWEAA
+615 GWEPA

-626 KQLLEFVKNAKGPFT
+626 KQLVEFVKDAKGPFA

-646 EGNFPE
+646 EGSFAE
-652 ATLSRLKANR
+652 ASLTQLKTNR
-662 ERLAKVESTMPKLP
+662 ERLAKIASTMPKLP
-676 KAMAVE
+676 TAMAVE
-682 DRKIEDLAVHVRGDY
+682 DRKIEDLAVHIRGDY

-703 APRGVPMPFDFS
+703 APRGVPMPFDFGE
-715 DRHRVDD
+715 RHRVDD
-722 GTSGRLQLARWLTD
+722 KTSGRLQLARWLTD
-736 DDHPM
+736 DEHPM

-770 AEPTHPKL
+770 AKPTHPEL
-778 LDWLASELIRSDW
+778 LDWLASELIRSGW

-804 AYRMSTT
+804 AYQMSTA
-811 NNAHAAEA
+811 NNARAAEA

-839 HDSLLQVA
+839 HDSLLQMA

-873 NNEIYRRITRR
+873 NNEIYRGITRR

-918 VATQALFFLNNAW
+918 VATQALFFLNNDW

-939 AKRGPDEPS
+939 AKRSHGGPEK
-948 ERVRFLYEATQS
+948 RVGFLYETTLGRKPSATE
-960 RQPSEAEQASALK
+960 RASALK
-973 FVERL
+973 FVERFGQAL
-978 SQVFPETL
+978 PESL
-986 TLAKREAQSW
+986 PLAKREDQSW
-996 EAFCQVLL
+996 AAFCQVLL
-1004 QSNQFLYIN
+1004 QSNPFLYLN

>member
-1 MIAVAYLKVFRTQL
+1 MENR
-15 GLFVAVLLLGQAAEG
+15 
-30 APKPAGL
+30 
-37 DFWSFQPVKYEP
+37 
-49 LPRVKNQAWVQS
+49 AWVQS
-61 PIDAFILAKLEA
+61 PIDAFVLAKLEA
-73 AGLEPAEPAAK
+73 AGLEPAKPAAR

-92 VNLTGLLPTPEA
+92 VNLTGLLPTPEE
-104 LRAFEAEAS
+104 LRAFETDTS

-164 YVVDSFNR
+164 YVVDAFNR
-172 DQPFNEFVQEQIAGD
+172 DQSFSEFVQEQIAGD
-187 LMPVGDDPESIRRR
+187 LMPADEDPESARRR

-219 PRKMEMDIIDEQIDT
+219 PRKMELDIIDEQIDT

-288 VGTASEMAVL
+288 VGTATEMAAL
-298 KKARD
+298 KNARD

-308 KSANE
+308 KKANE
-313 TLTREARKVLQ
+313 TISREAREALG
-324 NKVRQDTASY
+324 VRVQQDTAKY
-334 LLGANEVIARRRMLG
+334 LLGANEVIARRRMIG
-349 VPEPLGPTAMDQK
+349 EPEPLGPVAMERLAK
-362 AAGKGLLFEAEDF
+362 GRGLLFEAEDF
-375 DRGNVSVDRSNYGK
+375 DRGNVSVDRDNYGK
-389 DIGIISDPGGQKNFA
+389 EIGIISDPGGQKNFA
-404 EYDIELPAAGNYQI
+404 EYDIELPFTGNYQI

-424 LRKRPGQ
+424 LHARPGQ
-431 ILLNG
+431 LLIDG
-436 KVLQPEAL
+436 QVVQPEAVS
-444 NKTTGGWMPE
+444 KTTGGWMPE
-454 HQKWIVEG
+454 HQKWVVEG
-462 LYRLEAGKHAL
+462 VFRLKAGKHVL

-493 LPKTG
+493 LPKTN
-498 ALVDADESWAPRD
+498 AVADADEGWAPRD
-511 LNQVATEEN
+511 LNQIAAEEG
-520 LVPGVLKKWVNR
+520 LVPVVLKNWADR
-532 LTRAEQEVNPLFHV
+532 LTRAEQEGDPLFHV

-554 PRSFRTEAKRLA
+554 RLTFRTEAKRLA

-573 CRPLGQAQGGEF
+573 CRPPSQAPGSEF

-600 RAVANHYQAL
+600 RAVANYYGAL
-610 FDEAQ
+610 FDEAR
-615 GWEAA
+615 GWEPA

-626 KQLLEFVKNAKGPFT
+626 KQLVEFVKDAKGPFA

-646 EGNFPE
+646 EGSFAE
-652 ATLSRLKANR
+652 ASLTQLKTNR
-662 ERLAKVESTMPKLP
+662 ERLAKIASTMPKLP
-676 KAMAVE
+676 TAMAVE
-682 DRKIEDLAVHVRGDY
+682 DRKIEDLAVHIRGDY

-703 APRGVPMPFDFS
+703 APRGVPMPFDFGE
-715 DRHRVDD
+715 RHRVDD
-722 GTSGRLQLARWLTD
+722 KTSGRLQLARWLTD
-736 DDHPM
+736 DEHPM

-770 AEPTHPKL
+770 AKPTHPEL
-778 LDWLASELIRSDW
+778 LDWLASELIRSGW

-804 AYRMSTT
+804 AYQMSTA
-811 NNAHAAEA
+811 NNARAAEA

-839 HDSLLQVA
+839 HDSLLQMA

-873 NNEIYRRITRR
+873 NNEIYRGITRR

-918 VATQALFFLNNAW
+918 VATQALFFLNNDW

-939 AKRGPDEPS
+939 AKRSHGGPEK
-948 ERVRFLYEATQS
+948 RVGFLYETTLGRKPSATE
-960 RQPSEAEQASALK
+960 RASALK
-973 FVERL
+973 FVERFGQAL
-978 SQVFPETL
+978 PESL
-986 TLAKREAQSW
+986 PLAKRDEQSW
-996 EAFCQVLL
+996 AAFCQVLL
-1004 QSNQFLYIN
+1004 QSNPFLYLN